1 MKRGKA
7 LCRILAVLLICALVA
22 GFAPVAETISAP
34 AQETAAGAETAETV
48 TDVLPSGEDGDPD
61 AAKDP
66 DETPNPGETKD
77 PGETPNPGETPDP
90 GETPNPDETP
100 AEPTIVSAK
109 DTTEAVWAQSRTVT
123 IQTAGPVDKVQ
134 YRVEDTEEWKSAAA
148 GKKNGEYQFVLTE
161 SSNEVVTYQVRALNK
176 KEESKTVE
184 VKVGKIDATAPTV
197 EVSHSE
203 AWDYYKVKDYYVE
216 ISDKLS
222 GNELSGLDL
231 SSIQIQVFYYNRKG
245 DKEYLNSNDYRLR
258 DLNNKFN
265 KAKKE
270 YKGGVFDFLFTIHK
284 YKDALNEH
292 YEFDIEVSVND
303 NVGNKSSY
311 IPKASSESYG
321 SVDCKVTPE
330 LTANKAGE
338 LVYLVG
344 DQSEVKLTGMEANQD
359 IYIYV
364 NNYSKDNKFVSKSK
378 TDGDGVATINLGQEL
393 KAIGKKVPE
402 KTVFSIVLQA
412 GKSEATLPLYY
423 VSGAPAVHSV
433 DFYNSSAIKN
443 FIHTIT
449 GGLMFA
455 KSNELTIK
463 PEESEATGEKTVG
476 AAYYWKE
483 EDAKQPENPM
493 QLKNPTLVDNG
504 QGGIEL
510 NKNDKSWKQAEDMII
525 PCPKDDNFSGYLH
538 VVVWNEVGTCTQ
550 YVYKAETGKE
560 LKLTNYGVFNGADNG
575 VAVFVTTPDGKE
587 GKPYTAQRDVLDKN
601 GDRTGTEDNWVKQV
615 NFDVQWDESK
625 LKTWLM
631 DWAKKQ
637 PGYQG
642 TETETEKISYD
653 WSKFALAQNGVVV
666 TATATA
672 EDGKATE
679 DKEVVSGQNS
689 GQAKSFTIGGNVG
702 SDGKNQISR
711 NTPVRFTVTVS
722 ATVEKTTTPKN
733 ADGTTG
739 KPLTGDVTV
748 KESFTT
754 EEIPVYVQNYLN
766 VPTVTAEAQVTA
778 NRGTANEKKEPITGT
793 DLKDGETYGW
803 YNGYN
808 NVLTSL
814 KLTKCS
820 KSNAPYTM
828 EYTLTRPDKKPDEK
842 EVTGSLSSAKLD
854 ENGLD
859 AFKGFNEDGVY
870 KLEVHATDAAG
881 NESETAVYTIK
892 YDVNAP
898 DVHAVFSE
906 KADKDPFYKQQRT
919 IDIKVSDKLF
929 DGNKNVTFDEE
940 LKKPDQNQKD
950 GDYTLTGKMT
960 NPDQRG
966 VSIETTIQ
974 YTNGNPPVFDRDRDR
989 TWTYTGAGKNPEGS
1003 PTLPSW
1009 SGTYKYGSV
1018 DGNIRDGD
1026 DYTLCI
1032 TATDEAGN
1040 VTVTDANGKCTQNG
1054 QDIEKFC
1061 AYTFKGEEDGKT
1073 DFTIDQTTPE
1083 VSVRFDNNSVVNG
1096 KYFPAGRTATIT
1108 VVEHNFYDKGVEL
1121 TATGAS
1127 GSTDW
1132 VHDGDT
1138 HTATVSFLNDADC
1151 KFAIE
1156 VTDKAG
1162 NICDNEAVNYGGSVA
1177 PGEFVIDTTA
1187 PTLALT
1193 GVNGPFADACT
1204 PGFEGQD
1211 ANMSTEYELHLMRS
1225 VRENA
1230 ADDATALCSRELVNI
1245 STTDIRA
1252 VFQNIPDM
1260 LDNAEY
1266 YSDGIYKLSVTIRDM
1281 ADNTTTQE
1289 ATFAVNRHGS
1299 FYIYGEAL
1307 ANLVTKQFAQ
1317 NDFVDAQ
1324 AGAWTIMEYNASPVQ
1339 PDSVQLQ
1346 IYRDNAL
1353 VTSVTPEIKGGM
1365 DDATGLYRYVYELDR
1380 NMFAQDGLYKVQVRS
1395 TDEAGNLS
1403 ENIDEVD
1410 DNGNVTTPEKYQ
1422 CTLSFVIDNVDPEFK
1437 QITGLEKRRYRE
1449 DSHEINFAVADTYGL
1464 ARVSVLSGETVVAE
1478 YLCAA
1483 EIDALGGETKLAA
1496 NQKPMPDELTLESVS
1511 GDVMLRG
1518 GKSTQTIT
1526 FVAVDK
1532 AGNTYTTGSADQKP
1546 LSFHQKV
1553 TISTNG
1559 FVLYI
1564 HNTWA
1569 VVLTVVALAAVAFGV
1584 WYGVSKK
1591 KKREGAAS

>member
-22 GFAPVAETISAP
+22 GFAPVADTISAP
-34 AQETAAGAETAETV
+34 AQETAAGAEPAETV
-48 TDVLPSGEDGDPD
+48 TDVLPSGADGDPD

-66 DETPNPGETKD
+66 GETKDPGEPKDSGETKD
-77 PGETPNPGETPDP
+77 PGETPDP
-90 GETPNPDETP
+90 SEPTNPDETP
-100 AEPTIVSAK
+100 TVPTIVSAK
-109 DTTEAVWAQSRTVT
+109 DTNEAEWAKSRTVT

-134 YRVEDTEEWKSAAA
+134 YRVEDTKKWKDAAVDTDVEEGGYKFTIEDKSD
-148 GKKNGEYQFVLTE
+148 K
-161 SSNEVVTYQVRALNK
+161 VVTYEVRALND
-176 KEESKTVE
+176 EQESETVE
-184 VKVGKIDATAPTV
+184 VQVGKIEKTAP
-197 EVSHSE
+197 
-203 AWDYYKVKDYYVE
+203 KVKVTYKPDKY
-216 ISDKLS
+216 ISNTTYTVTIEDKQ
-222 GNELSGLDL
+222 SGLNVD
-231 SSIQIQVFYYNRKG
+231 SIQIRAFY
-245 DKEYLNSNDYRLR
+245 DKSGRQYLPETHP
-258 DLNNKFN
+258 
-265 KAKKE
+265 A
-270 YKGGVFDFLFTIHK
+270 VT
-284 YKDALNEH
+284 ALNQALETQKTNWKNDKTDKNDKFEVSFTLPKDEAVPSKYGTFTTYH
-292 YEFDIEVSVND
+292 SLDIEVEAD
-303 NVGNKSSY
+303 DMAGNSGGYNLNKT
-311 IPKASSESYG
+311 PEVFG
-321 SVDCKVTPE
+321 NVDCAVEPSLYDLSKG
-330 LTANKAGE
+330 A
-338 LVYLVG
+338 YRVG
-344 DQSEVKLTGMEANQD
+344 DQSKLIISGVPAGKTVSVGRKYDEVKEYEANSGGKVEIQFAELTGMTSGS
-359 IYIYV
+359 
-364 NNYSKDNKFVSKSK
+364 NNTITIVSGTYKIWK
-378 TDGDGVATINLGQEL
+378 TEL
-393 KAIGKKVPE
+393 CV
-402 KTVFSIVLQA
+402 
-412 GKSEATLPLYY
+412 YY
-423 VSGAPAVHSV
+423 VSGAPAVGSV
-433 DFYNSSAIKN
+433 DSYNDSAIKN

-455 KSNELTIK
+455 KNNKLKITPDE
-463 PEESEATGEKTVG
+463 PEAGEPAGEKTVG
-476 AAYYWKE
+476 AAYFWQTGVT
-483 EDAKQPENPM
+483 ATTPE
-493 QLKNPTLVDNG
+493 NPTLVDNG

-510 NKNDKSWKQAEDMII
+510 NKNDKSWAQADGMII
-525 PCPKDDNFSGYLH
+525 PCPDDNFSGYLH

-550 YVYKAETGKE
+550 YVYKAETGSD
-560 LKLTNYGVFNGADNG
+560 LKLTNLGVAYGANDG
-575 VAVFVTTPDGKE
+575 VAVFVTTPDGEE
-587 GKPYTAQRDVLDKN
+587 GKPYTPERYVPDEKGNLTDEKEA
-601 GDRTGTEDNWVKQV
+601 NWVKQV
-615 NFDVQWDESK
+615 NFDVQWDESA
-625 LKTWLM
+625 LATWLKE
-631 DWAKKQ
+631 WAQ
-637 PGYQG
+637 AQDAYQDTVQNG
-642 TETETEKISYD
+642 VGDSYD
-653 WSKFALAQNGVVV
+653 WKSFKLNAEDGVVV
-666 TATATA
+666 TATVKAK
-672 EDGKATE
+672 DGKATE

-689 GQAKSFTIGGNVG
+689 GQAKSFTLGGAVG
-702 SDGKNQISR
+702 EDGKNEISR
-711 NTPVRFTVTVS
+711 NSPVQFTVTVS
-722 ATVEKTTTPKN
+722 ATVQKTTTTKN
-733 ADGTTG
+733 ADGTTSESQ
-739 KPLTGDVTV
+739 PQPIDV

-754 EEIPVYVQNYLN
+754 EKIPVYVQNYLN
-766 VPTVTAEAQVTA
+766 VPTVTAVSKPKTA
-778 NRGTANEKKEPITGT
+778 
-793 DLKDGETYGW
+793 DGETSDATRTNKEIEQCW
-803 YNGYN
+803 FNGN
-808 NVLTSL
+808 DNVLKSL
-814 KLTKCS
+814 DITES
-820 KSNAPYTM
+820 GKSNAPYTLH
-828 EYTLTRPDKKPDEK
+828 YTLWRPSAPKDDPSAAGKVSFSGHEKKYALHVYGTE
-842 EVTGSLSSAKLD
+842 A
-854 ENGLD
+854 
-859 AFKGFNEDGVY
+859 FNEDGVY
-870 KLEVHATDAAG
+870 TMEVYATDDAG
-881 NESETAVYTIK
+881 NKSETAAYTIK
-892 YDVNAP
+892 YDVHAP
-898 DVHAVFSE
+898 DVSAVFSLTS
-906 KADKDPFYKQQRT
+906 KDSPFYAEQRT
-919 IDIKVSDKLF
+919 IDIEVSDKLF
-929 DGNKNVTFDEE
+929 EGSKNVTFEE
-940 LKKPDQNQKD
+940 GKPVSGN
-950 GDYTLTGKMT
+950 GVYTLTGTMKNT
-960 NPDQRG
+960 NQSG
-966 VSIETTIQ
+966 VSNVSIETTIQ
-974 YTNGNPPVFDRDRDR
+974 YTNGNPPMFDGA
-989 TWTYTGAGKNPEGS
+989 WTYTGAGEGKQ
-1003 PTLPSW
+1003 TLPSW

-1040 VTVTDANGKCTQNG
+1040 VTKTNTDGTYTKNGKEPTSVGSSSNC
-1054 QDIEKFC
+1054 
-1061 AYTFKGEEDGKT
+1061 YTVVNKGTDKT
-1073 DFTIDQTTPE
+1073 DFTIDQTNPK
-1083 VSVRFDNNSVVNG
+1083 VSVRFDNNSAVNG

-1108 VVEHNFYDKGVEL
+1108 VVEHNFDRKRVEL
-1121 TATGAS
+1121 TATGSS

-1132 VHDGDT
+1132 VDDGDT

-1151 KFAIE
+1151 KFAIQ
-1156 VTDKAG
+1156 VVDKAG
-1162 NICDNEAVNYGGSVA
+1162 NICENDAVDYGDSAA

-1211 ANMSTEYELHLMRS
+1211 ANMSTEYELRLMRS

-1324 AGAWTIMEYNASPVQ
+1324 TGAWTIMEYNASPVQ

-1483 EIDALGGETKLAA
+1483 EVDALGGETKLAA

-1511 GDVMLRG
+1511 GDVMLQG
-1518 GKSTQTIT
+1518 SKSAQTIT

-1569 VVLTVVALAAVAFGV
+1569 VVLTVVALAAIAFGV

>member
-1 MKRGKA
+1 M
-7 LCRILAVLLICALVA
+7 
-22 GFAPVAETISAP
+22 
-34 AQETAAGAETAETV
+34 
-48 TDVLPSGEDGDPD
+48 
-61 AAKDP
+61 
-66 DETPNPGETKD
+66 
-77 PGETPNPGETPDP
+77 
-90 GETPNPDETP
+90 
-100 AEPTIVSAK
+100 SAK
-109 DTTEAVWAQSRTVT
+109 DTTEAVWAKSRTVT
-123 IQTAGPVDKVQ
+123 IQTSGPVDKVQ
-134 YRVEDTEEWKSAAA
+134 YRVKGTEEWKSAAA

-161 SSNEVVTYQVRALNK
+161 ISAEVVTCEVRALYK
-176 KEESKTVE
+176 KQKSETVE
-184 VKVGKIDATAPTV
+184 VEVGNFDATAPTV
-197 EVSHSE
+197 DVKTIENDNYWASDTTTWKVTIRDEQSGLNKDEIRIRAFYSTNKETKTHIDSKELNRALKNAKRSYESGDFVVEFTLPNSETVGMWPYSKHYPIGIEV
-203 AWDYYKVKDYYVE
+203 AAKDKV
-216 ISDKLS
+216 
-222 GNELSGLDL
+222 GNERNG
-231 SSIQIQVFYYNRKG
+231 G
-245 DKEYLNSNDYRLR
+245 DKPDQLGDP
-258 DLNNKFN
+258 
-265 KAKKE
+265 
-270 YKGGVFDFLFTIHK
+270 I
-284 YKDALNEH
+284 
-292 YEFDIEVSVND
+292 
-303 NVGNKSSY
+303 
-311 IPKASSESYG
+311 SSE
-321 SVDCKVTPE
+321 VTPSI
-330 LTANKAGE
+330 LDNG
-338 LVYLVG
+338 VYRVG
-344 DQSEVKLTGMEANQD
+344 DQSELKITGAGKNSD
-359 IYIYV
+359 I
-364 NNYSKDNKFVSKSK
+364 
-378 TDGDGVATINLGQEL
+378 
-393 KAIGKKVPE
+393 
-402 KTVFSIVLQA
+402 TVFVDNDKNPA
-412 GKSEATLPLYY
+412 YKGKADGSGTATLACKDIMAEKENGSHQIKVAVGKRTAMLPVYY
-423 VSGAPAVHSV
+423 VSGAPEFNGVT
-433 DFYNSSAIKN
+433 FENQSAFKS
-443 FIHTIT
+443 FVHTIT

-455 KSNELTIK
+455 NNKKLIIK
-463 PEESEATGEKTVG
+463 PKADAAAGENTVG
-476 AAYYWKE
+476 AAYFWQTGDTPAQLDNPELALDKNGTVVLSSQQEQQKE
-483 EDAKQPENPM
+483 SEQIVINDWAAATKAPL
-493 QLKNPTLVDNG
+493 QLLHW
-504 QGGIEL
+504 L
-510 NKNDKSWKQAEDMII
+510 II
-525 PCPKDDNFSGYLH
+525 PCPKDNDFSGYLH

-550 YVYKAETGKE
+550 YVYKVEGAQ
-560 LKLTNYGVFNGADNG
+560 KLTNLGVFNGADNG

-587 GKPYTAQRDVLDKN
+587 GKPYTAQRDVLDESGKQTREN
-601 GDRTGTEDNWVKQV
+601 NWVQQV
-615 NFDVQWDESK
+615 DFDVQWDESK

-689 GQAKSFTIGGNVG
+689 GQNSGQAKSFTIGGNVG

-722 ATVEKTTTPKN
+722 ATVEKTTTTKN
-733 ADGTTG
+733 GDGTTNEP
-739 KPLTGDVTV
+739 KTEPINVDN
-748 KESFTT
+748 SFDT
-754 EEIPVYVQNYLN
+754 EEIQVYVQNYLKE
-766 VPTVTAEAQVTA
+766 PTVTAVSETKTEDGKKVDATRT
-778 NRGTANEKKEPITGT
+778 NKPEKDKEG
-793 DLKDGETYGW
+793 KDDIEQCW
-803 YNGYN
+803 FNGN
-808 NVLTSL
+808 DNVLKSL
-814 KLTKCS
+814 VITESGES
-820 KSNAPYTM
+820 KAPYTLHYSLQAPDNGLEM
-828 EYTLTRPDKKPDEK
+828 GEFKAENGALTVFDETNKWQWKIEKDEK
-842 EVTGSLSSAKLD
+842 
-854 ENGLD
+854 
-859 AFKGFNEDGVY
+859 KGDQPVYVNQDGEYVLIVWAED
-870 KLEVHATDAAG
+870 DAG
-881 NESETAVYTIK
+881 NISAFNPLGYTIK
-892 YDVNAP
+892 YDVSAP
-898 DVHAVFSE
+898 DVFAIFSE
-906 KADKDPFYKQQRT
+906 KAVNDPYYAKQRT
-919 IDIKVSDKLF
+919 IDIKVKDDLF
-929 DGNKNVTFDEE
+929 KEYVDSTRESEE
-940 LKKPDQNQKD
+940 KAGEAN
-950 GDYTLTGKMT
+950 TWTGKMT
-960 NPDQRG
+960 AGTN
-966 VSIETTIQ
+966 VSIETKIA
-974 YTNGNPPVFDRDRDR
+974 YTHGSAPQFDGVWKCFEDTDGYP
-989 TWTYTGAGKNPEGS
+989 TWQGKYTYGTADGGAS
-1003 PTLPSW
+1003 
-1009 SGTYKYGSV
+1009 
-1018 DGNIRDGD
+1018 RDGD
-1026 DYTLCI
+1026 NYTLCI

-1040 VTVTDANGKCTQNG
+1040 VTKTNTDGTYTKNGKGPNG
-1054 QDIEKFC
+1054 
-1061 AYTFKGEEDGKT
+1061 ASGEPSNCYSVVKDNGKT

-1083 VSVRFDNNSVVNG
+1083 VSVRFDNNSAVNG

-1108 VVEHNFYDKGVEL
+1108 VVEHNFDKNMVAL
-1121 TATGAS
+1121 DVTGAS

-1132 VHDGDT
+1132 VDDGDT

-1151 KFAIE
+1151 KFAIR
-1156 VTDKAG
+1156 VVDKAG

-1187 PTLALT
+1187 PTLTLT

-1324 AGAWTIMEYNASPVQ
+1324 TGAWTIMEYNASPVQ

-1511 GDVMLRG
+1511 GDVMLQG
-1518 GKSTQTIT
+1518 GKSAQTIT

-1569 VVLTVVALAAVAFGV
+1569 VVLTVVALAAIAFGV

>member
-1 MKRGKA
+1 M
-7 LCRILAVLLICALVA
+7 
-22 GFAPVAETISAP
+22 
-34 AQETAAGAETAETV
+34 
-48 TDVLPSGEDGDPD
+48 
-61 AAKDP
+61 
-66 DETPNPGETKD
+66 
-77 PGETPNPGETPDP
+77 
-90 GETPNPDETP
+90 
-100 AEPTIVSAK
+100 SAK
-109 DTTEAVWAQSRTVT
+109 DTNEAVWAQKRTVT

-134 YRVEDTEEWKSAAA
+134 YHAEGDKEWKDAA
-148 GKKNGEYQFVLTE
+148 GENGVYTFVLTE
-161 SSNEVVTYQVRALNK
+161 SSNEVVTYEVRALNTK
-176 KEESKTVE
+176 DKQESETVE
-184 VKVGKIDATAPTV
+184 VQVGKIEKTAPKVTV
-197 EVSHSE
+197 PLPTIRKEHKSYTVTI
-203 AWDYYKVKDYYVE
+203 WDKQ
-216 ISDKLS
+216 
-222 GNELSGLDL
+222 SGLNVD
-231 SSIQIQVFYYNRKG
+231 SIQIRAFYEKDGRQ
-245 DKEYLNSNDYRLR
+245 YLPETHP
-258 DLNNKFN
+258 
-265 KAKKE
+265 A
-270 YKGGVFDFLFTIHK
+270 VT
-284 YKDALNEH
+284 ALNQALETQKTNWKNDKNDKNGNFEVRFTLPIF
-292 YEFDIEVSVND
+292 YEYYLVKVEVTVRD
-303 NVGNKSSY
+303 NAGNEGGYDRPSN
-311 IPKASSESYG
+311 PEQYG
-321 SVDCKVTPE
+321 SIAATLNPSLYSVSK
-330 LTANKAGE
+330 GR
-338 LVYLVG
+338 YLVG
-344 DQSEVKLTGMEANQD
+344 DQSTLK
-359 IYIYV
+359 I
-364 NNYSKDNKFVSKSK
+364 
-378 TDGDGVATINLGQEL
+378 DGVATDEQVSLFVDGTLISENVDVEKPFLLGQCLEQ
-393 KAIGKKVPE
+393 A
-402 KTVFSIVLQA
+402 KTENGEHKIILVSNN
-412 GKSEATLPLYY
+412 KECPLDVYY

-433 DFYNSSAIKN
+433 DFYNDSAIKN

-455 KSNELTIK
+455 KNNKLKIE
-463 PEESEATGEKTVG
+463 PETGNAAGETVG
-476 AAYYWKE
+476 AAYFW
-483 EDAKQPENPM
+483 QPGVTATTPE
-493 QLKNPTLVDNG
+493 NPTLVDNG

-510 NKNDKSWKQAEDMII
+510 KEAPDTSDASWTQADGMII
-525 PCPKDDNFSGYLH
+525 PCKKDNFSGYLH

-550 YVYKAETGKE
+550 YVYKAETGSD
-560 LKLTNYGVFNGADNG
+560 LKLTNLGVAYGADNG
-575 VAVFVTTPDGKE
+575 VAVFVTTPDKGTDGNPDGEKA
-587 GKPYTAQRDVLDKN
+587 YTEK
-601 GDRTGTEDNWVKQV
+601 TEDGNPIWVKQV
-615 NFDVQWDESK
+615 NFDVQWDRDK
-625 LKTWLM
+625 LVEKAREGYVDSDTDTYTWN
-631 DWAKKQ
+631 DN
-637 PGYQG
+637 
-642 TETETEKISYD
+642 ETTIKV
-653 WSKFALAQNGVVV
+653 KPVVLQNGQ
-666 TATATA
+666 TKDDATVRQVP
-672 EDGKATE
+672 DS
-679 DKEVVSGQNS
+679 KEY
-689 GQAKSFTIGGNVG
+689 FTLGGNVG
-702 SDGKNQISR
+702 PNGENQISR
-711 NTPVRFTVTVS
+711 YTPVMFEVEVTVVG
-722 ATVEKTTTPKN
+722 TKTTTTKN
-733 ADGTTG
+733 ADGSTSEPQTQPINAT
-739 KPLTGDVTV
+739 K
-748 KESFTT
+748 SFDT
-754 EEIPVYVQNYLN
+754 EKIQVYVQNYLKE
-766 VPTVTAEAQVTA
+766 PTVTAVSETKTA
-778 NRGTANEKKEPITGT
+778 
-793 DLKDGETYGW
+793 DGETSKATRTNKPEKDKGGIDDIEQCW
-803 YNGYN
+803 FNGN
-808 NVLTSL
+808 DNVLKSL
-814 KLTKCS
+814 VITESGES
-820 KSNAPYTM
+820 KAPYTLHYSLQAPDNGLEM
-828 EYTLTRPDKKPDEK
+828 GEFKAKNGALTVFDETNKWQWKIEKDEK
-842 EVTGSLSSAKLD
+842 
-854 ENGLD
+854 
-859 AFKGFNEDGVY
+859 KGDQPVYVDQDGEYVLIVWAED
-870 KLEVHATDAAG
+870 DAG
-881 NESETAVYTIK
+881 NISAFNPLGYTIK
-892 YDVNAP
+892 YDVSAP
-898 DVHAVFSE
+898 DVSAVFSLTS
-906 KADKDPFYKQQRT
+906 KDSPFYAEQRT
-919 IDIKVSDKLF
+919 IDIEVSDKLF
-929 DGNKNVTFDEE
+929 EGSKNVTFEE
-940 LKKPDQNQKD
+940 GKPVSGN
-950 GDYTLTGKMT
+950 GVYTLTGTMKNT
-960 NPDQRG
+960 NQSG
-966 VSIETTIQ
+966 VSNVSIETTIQ
-974 YTNGNPPVFDRDRDR
+974 YTNGNPPMFDGA
-989 TWTYTGAGKNPEGS
+989 WTYTGAGEGKQ
-1003 PTLPSW
+1003 TLPSW

-1040 VTVTDANGKCTQNG
+1040 VTKTNTDGTYTKNGKEPTGVGSNSSNC
-1054 QDIEKFC
+1054 
-1061 AYTFKGEEDGKT
+1061 YTVVNKGTDKT

-1108 VVEHNFYDKGVEL
+1108 VVEHNFDRKRVEL
-1121 TATGAS
+1121 TATGSS

-1132 VHDGDT
+1132 VDDGDT

-1151 KFAIE
+1151 EFAIR
-1156 VTDKAG
+1156 VKDKAG
-1162 NICDNEAVNYGGSVA
+1162 NICENDAVDYGGSAA

-1187 PTLALT
+1187 PTLTLT

-1324 AGAWTIMEYNASPVQ
+1324 TGAWTIMEYNASPVQ

-1496 NQKPMPDELTLESVS
+1496 NQKPMPNELTLESVS
-1511 GDVMLRG
+1511 GDVMLQG
-1518 GKSTQTIT
+1518 GKSAQTIT

-1546 LSFHQKV
+1546 LGFHQKV

>member
-34 AQETAAGAETAETV
+34 VQETAAGAEPAETV
-48 TDVLPSGEDGDPD
+48 TDVLPSGADGDPD

-66 DETPNPGETKD
+66 GETPNPGEAKD

-90 GETPNPDETP
+90 SEPTNPDETP
-100 AEPTIVSAK
+100 TVPTIVSAE
-109 DTTEAVWAQSRTVT
+109 DTTPAEWAQSRTVT

-134 YRVEDTEEWKSAAA
+134 YHAQGDEEWKSAA
-148 GKKNGEYQFVLTE
+148 GKNGVYQFVLTE
-161 SSNEVVTYQVRALNK
+161 SSNKAVTYEVRALNG
-176 KEESKTVE
+176 EQESKTVP
-184 VKVGKIDATAPTV
+184 VQVGKIDATVPDVTVPFPTV
-197 EVSHSE
+197 HGKRKSYTVT
-203 AWDYYKVKDYYVE
+203 
-216 ISDKLS
+216 ISDS
-222 GNELSGLDL
+222 QSGLDVD
-231 SSIQIQVFYYNRKG
+231 SIKIRAFY
-245 DKEYLNSNDYRLR
+245 DKSGRQYLPETHPD
-258 DLNNKFN
+258 
-265 KAKKE
+265 
-270 YKGGVFDFLFTIHK
+270 VI
-284 YKDALNEH
+284 ALNQALETQKTNWKNDKNDKNGNFEVRFTLPNTEAVKNK
-292 YEFDIEVSVND
+292 YLGTTYYPLYIEVEAD
-303 NVGNKSSY
+303 DMAGNHGGYNLDKTPDVFGD
-311 IPKASSESYG
+311 I
-321 SVDCKVTPE
+321 DCAVEPSLYDLSKG
-330 LTANKAGE
+330 A
-338 LVYLVG
+338 YRVG
-344 DQSEVKLTGMEANQD
+344 DQSKLIISGVPAGKTVSVGGTEYKANADGKVEIQFEKLTKDWEGA
-359 IYIYV
+359 
-364 NNYSKDNKFVSKSK
+364 SKN
-378 TDGDGVATINLGQEL
+378 
-393 KAIGKKVPE
+393 AIEIEPGTYQIAPND
-402 KTVFSIVLQA
+402 
-412 GKSEATLPLYY
+412 LPVYY
-423 VSGAPAVHSV
+423 VSGAPAVGSV
-433 DFYNSSAIKN
+433 DFNEDSAIKN

-455 KSNELTIK
+455 KNNELKIK
-463 PEESEATGEKTVG
+463 PAGSEAVG
-476 AAYYWKE
+476 AAYFWQTGDKVATP
-483 EDAKQPENPM
+483 DNPALTM
-493 QLKNPTLVDNG
+493 ETGTVVLDSQEQQWVAVD
-504 QGGIEL
+504 
-510 NKNDKSWKQAEDMII
+510 DKKDGNNRAPWLI
-525 PCPKDDNFSGYLH
+525 PCPDKDFSGYLH
-538 VVVWNEVGTCTQ
+538 VVVWNEVGTCSERYT
-550 YVYKAETGKE
+550 YKYNSDGDVATR
-560 LKLTNYGVFNGADNG
+560 LTNLGVAYGADNG
-575 VAVFVTTPDGKE
+575 VAVFVTTPDGE
-587 GKPYTAQRDVLDKN
+587 DGKPYTAQRDVLDESGKQT
-601 GDRTGTEDNWVKQV
+601 REDNWVQQV
-615 NFDVQWDESK
+615 DFDVQWDK
-625 LKTWLM
+625 DNDNLAKAA
-631 DWAKKQ
+631 WAQ
-637 PGYQG
+637 
-642 TETETEKISYD
+642 TEKGKDNKNFRIQTDGNNVMHPETQVSDVKLVWDSGEDGYNISSSACCAKLSLGD
-653 WSKFALAQNGVVV
+653 NEMVSFTGTVKI
-666 TATATA
+666 TATVSVKYQQWKD
-672 EDGKATE
+672 EQKNDQQ
-679 DKEVVSGQNS
+679 EVTQEAGWYSPE
-689 GQAKSFTIGGNVG
+689 GNGYEVITG
-702 SDGKNQISR
+702 
-711 NTPVRFTVTVS
+711 
-722 ATVEKTTTPKN
+722 VELASVEN
-733 ADGTTG
+733 
-739 KPLTGDVTV
+739 
-748 KESFTT
+748 
-754 EEIPVYVQNYLN
+754 IHVQNDLN
-766 VPTVTAEAQVTA
+766 VPTVTASALVTT
-778 NRGTANEKKEPITGT
+778 NPGTDNAKTESIGT
-793 DLKDGETYGW
+793 DLKAGEPYGW

-814 KLTKCS
+814 KLTKCVGS
-820 KSNAPYTM
+820 TAPYTM
-828 EYTLTRPDKKPDEK
+828 SYKLERPDGTEIEK
-842 EVTGSLSSAKLD
+842 SLSSKDLGKD
-854 ENGLD
+854 GPGKDGLD
-859 AFKGFNEDGVY
+859 AFNNNFNDDGVY
-870 KLEVHATDAAG
+870 TLEVHATDAAG
-881 NESETAVYTIK
+881 NESGTAAYTIK
-892 YDVNAP
+892 YDVSAP

-1040 VTVTDANGKCTQNG
+1040 VTVTDANGKCKQNG
-1054 QDIEKFC
+1054 QEEIEGFC

-1073 DFTIDQTTPE
+1073 DFTIDQTTPK

-1108 VVEHNFYDKGVEL
+1108 VVEHNFYDTGVNL

-1127 GSTDW
+1127 GRTKW
-1132 VHDGDT
+1132 VDDGDT

-1162 NICDNEAVNYGGSVA
+1162 NICKNDAVNYGGSAA

-1211 ANMSTEYELHLMRS
+1211 ANMSTEYELRLMRS

-1324 AGAWTIMEYNASPVQ
+1324 TGAWTIMEYNASPVQ

-1437 QITGLEKRRYRE
+1437 QITGLEKKRYRE

-1496 NQKPMPDELTLESVS
+1496 NQKLMPNELTLESVS
-1511 GDVMLRG
+1511 GDVMLQG
-1518 GKSTQTIT
+1518 GKSAQTIT

-1569 VVLTVVALAAVAFGV
+1569 VVLTVVALAAIAFGV

>member
-22 GFAPVAETISAP
+22 GFAPVAETNSAP
-34 AQETAAGAETAETV
+34 AQETAAGAEPAETV

-66 DETPNPGETKD
+66 DETKD
-77 PGETPNPGETPDP
+77 PGETPNPG
-90 GETPNPDETP
+90 ETP

-109 DTTEAVWAQSRTVT
+109 DTTEAEWAQSRTVT

-134 YRVEDTEEWKSAAA
+134 YCAEGDEEWKDAA
-148 GKKNGEYQFVLTE
+148 GENGEYTFELKESSDKVVTYEVRALYKKQKSETVEVQVGKIEKKAPTVTPKDSYASYNSRNWTVTISDEKSGLNVDSIQIRAFYEKGGRQYLPETHQAVIALNQALETQKGNYKNGNSEVSFTFTLPKHETVKGKYVNKNYELYIEVEADDMAGNHGGYNLDKTPDVFGDIDCAVEPSLYDLSKGAYRVGDQSKLIISGVPAGKTVSVGGTKYEANADGKVEIQSNELTKILNE
-161 SSNEVVTYQVRALNK
+161 SSNENGIYTIEIKSGTY
-176 KEESKTVE
+176 
-184 VKVGKIDATAPTV
+184 KIVP
-197 EVSHSE
+197 
-203 AWDYYKVKDYYVE
+203 
-216 ISDKLS
+216 
-222 GNELSGLDL
+222 NELP
-231 SSIQIQVFYYNRKG
+231 V
-245 DKEYLNSNDYRLR
+245 
-258 DLNNKFN
+258 
-265 KAKKE
+265 
-270 YKGGVFDFLFTIHK
+270 
-284 YKDALNEH
+284 
-292 YEFDIEVSVND
+292 
-303 NVGNKSSY
+303 
-311 IPKASSESYG
+311 
-321 SVDCKVTPE
+321 
-330 LTANKAGE
+330 
-338 LVYLVG
+338 
-344 DQSEVKLTGMEANQD
+344 
-359 IYIYV
+359 
-364 NNYSKDNKFVSKSK
+364 
-378 TDGDGVATINLGQEL
+378 
-393 KAIGKKVPE
+393 
-402 KTVFSIVLQA
+402 
-412 GKSEATLPLYY
+412 YY
-423 VSGAPAVHSV
+423 VSGAPEFDGVT
-433 DFYNSSAIKN
+433 FENQSAFKS
-443 FIHTIT
+443 FVHTIT

-455 KSNELTIK
+455 NDKKLIIK
-463 PEESEATGEKTVG
+463 PKMDAAAGENTVG
-476 AAYYWKE
+476 AAYFWQTG
-483 EDAKQPENPM
+483 DAVVLQDNPALMLDDNGKVVLDSQDSQQTKSQGEVVTDKWAAVDDKSNENPRAPW
-493 QLKNPTLVDNG
+493 L
-504 QGGIEL
+504 
-510 NKNDKSWKQAEDMII
+510 I
-525 PCPKDDNFSGYLH
+525 PCPKDNDFSGYLH

-550 YVYKAETGKE
+550 YVYKTAKVDGEE
-560 LKLTNYGVFNGADNG
+560 LKLTNYGVFNGANNG
-575 VAVFVTTPDGKE
+575 VAVFVTTPVKDADGKVQE
-587 GKPYTAQRDVLDKN
+587 DAYTATKKGEVP
-601 GDRTGTEDNWVKQV
+601 NWVQQV
-615 NFDVQWDESK
+615 DFDVQWDESA
-625 LKTWLM
+625 LATWLENQYPSE
-631 DWAKKQ
+631 D
-637 PGYQG
+637 G
-642 TETETEKISYD
+642 TVYD
-653 WSKFALAQNGVVV
+653 WSNATIDADVDVKKGNPNEGMVTSGSKSEAQ
-666 TATATA
+666 
-672 EDGKATE
+672 K
-679 DKEVVSGQNS
+679 K
-689 GQAKSFTIGGNVG
+689 FTIGANGDVSTN
-702 SDGKNQISR
+702 DKIQ
-711 NTPVRFTVTVS
+711 FTVTVS
-722 ATVEKTTTPKN
+722 VTGVEKTTTTTDGSTTEAANLDPK
-733 ADGTTG
+733 
-739 KPLTGDVTV
+739 
-748 KESFTT
+748 SFDT
-754 EEIPVYVQNYLN
+754 EEIQVYVQNYLKE
-766 VPTVTAEAQVTA
+766 PTVTAVSETKTED
-778 NRGTANEKKEPITGT
+778 GKKVDATRTNKPK
-793 DLKDGETYGW
+793 KDKEGKDDIEQCW
-803 YNGYN
+803 FNGN
-808 NVLTSL
+808 DNVLKSL
-814 KLTKCS
+814 VITESGES
-820 KSNAPYTM
+820 KAPYTLYYSLQAPDNGLEM
-828 EYTLTRPDKKPDEK
+828 GEFKAENGALTVFDETNKWQWKIEKDEK
-842 EVTGSLSSAKLD
+842 
-854 ENGLD
+854 
-859 AFKGFNEDGVY
+859 KGDQPVYVNQDGEYVLIVWAED
-870 KLEVHATDAAG
+870 DAG
-881 NESETAVYTIK
+881 NISAFNPLGYTIK
-892 YDVNAP
+892 YDVHAP
-898 DVHAVFSE
+898 DVFAIFSE
-906 KADKDPFYKQQRT
+906 KAVNDPYYAKQRT
-919 IDIKVSDKLF
+919 IDIKVKDDLF
-929 DGNKNVTFDEE
+929 KEYVDSTRESEE
-940 LKKPDQNQKD
+940 KAGEAN
-950 GDYTLTGKMT
+950 TWTGKMT
-960 NPDQRG
+960 AGTN
-966 VSIETTIQ
+966 VSIETKIA
-974 YTNGNPPVFDRDRDR
+974 YTHGSAPQFDGVWKCFEDTDGYP
-989 TWTYTGAGKNPEGS
+989 TWQGKYTYGTADGGAS
-1003 PTLPSW
+1003 
-1009 SGTYKYGSV
+1009 
-1018 DGNIRDGD
+1018 RDGD
-1026 DYTLCI
+1026 NYTLCI

-1040 VTVTDANGKCTQNG
+1040 VTKTNTDGTYTKNGKGPNG
-1054 QDIEKFC
+1054 
-1061 AYTFKGEEDGKT
+1061 ASGEPSNCYSVVKDNGKT

-1083 VSVRFDNNSVVNG
+1083 VSVRFDNNSAVNG

-1108 VVEHNFYDKGVEL
+1108 VVEHNFDKNMVALDVTGV
-1121 TATGAS
+1121 S

-1132 VHDGDT
+1132 VDDGDT

-1151 KFAIE
+1151 KFAIQ
-1156 VTDKAG
+1156 VMDKAG
-1162 NICDNEAVNYGGSVA
+1162 NICENDAVDYGGSVA

-1324 AGAWTIMEYNASPVQ
+1324 TGAWTIMEYNASPVQ

-1483 EIDALGGETKLAA
+1483 EVDALGGETKLAA
-1496 NQKPMPDELTLESVS
+1496 NQKLMPDELTLESVS
-1511 GDVMLRG
+1511 GDVMLQG
-1518 GKSTQTIT
+1518 GKSAQTIT

-1546 LSFHQKV
+1546 LGFHQKV

-1569 VVLTVVALAAVAFGV
+1569 VVLTVVALAAIAFGV

>member
-34 AQETAAGAETAETV
+34 AQETAAGAEPAETV

-61 AAKDP
+61 AAKDT
-66 DETPNPGETKD
+66 DETKD
-77 PGETPNPGETPDP
+77 PGETKGP
-90 GETPNPDETP
+90 GETPNPSEPTNPDETP
-100 AEPTIVSAK
+100 TAPTIVSAE
-109 DTTEAVWAQSRTVT
+109 DTTPAEWAQSRTVT

-134 YRVEDTEEWKSAAA
+134 YRVKGTKKWQSAA
-148 GKKNGEYQFVLTE
+148 GENGVYTFELTE
-161 SSNEVVTYQVRALNK
+161 SSDKVVTYEVRALNTK
-176 KEESKTVE
+176 DKQESETVE
-184 VKVGKIDATAPTV
+184 VQVGKIEKTAP
-197 EVSHSE
+197 
-203 AWDYYKVKDYYVE
+203 KVKVTYKPDKY
-216 ISDKLS
+216 ISNTTYTVTIEDKQ
-222 GNELSGLDL
+222 SGLNVD
-231 SSIQIQVFYYNRKG
+231 SIQIRAFY
-245 DKEYLNSNDYRLR
+245 DKSGRQYLPETHP
-258 DLNNKFN
+258 
-265 KAKKE
+265 A
-270 YKGGVFDFLFTIHK
+270 VT
-284 YKDALNEH
+284 ALNQALETQKTNWKNDKTDKNDKFEVSFTLPKDEAVPSKYGTFTTYH
-292 YEFDIEVSVND
+292 SLDIEVEADDMAGNSGGYNLNKTPEVFGNVD
-303 NVGNKSSY
+303 CAVEPSLYDLSKGAYRVGNQSKLIISGV
-311 IPKASSESYG
+311 PAGKTV
-321 SVDCKVTPE
+321 SVGRKYD
-330 LTANKAGE
+330 
-338 LVYLVG
+338 
-344 DQSEVKLTGMEANQD
+344 EVKEYEANSGGKVEIQFAELTGMTSGS
-359 IYIYV
+359 
-364 NNYSKDNKFVSKSK
+364 NNTITIVSGTYNIWK
-378 TDGDGVATINLGQEL
+378 TEL
-393 KAIGKKVPE
+393 CV
-402 KTVFSIVLQA
+402 
-412 GKSEATLPLYY
+412 YY
-423 VSGAPAVHSV
+423 VSGAPAVGSV
-433 DFYNSSAIKN
+433 DFNEDSAIKN

-455 KSNELTIK
+455 KNNELKIK
-463 PEESEATGEKTVG
+463 PKESKPAGEKTVG
-476 AAYYWKE
+476 AAYFW
-483 EDAKQPENPM
+483 QPGVTATTPE
-493 QLKNPTLVDNG
+493 NPTLVDNG

-510 NKNDKSWKQAEDMII
+510 NKNDKSWTQTKDMII

-550 YVYKAETGKE
+550 YVYKAETGSD
-560 LKLTNYGVFNGADNG
+560 LKLTNLGVFNDADNG
-575 VAVFVTTPDGKE
+575 VAVFVTTPAKDADGNPVKDADGKVQE
-587 GKPYTAQRDVLDKN
+587 DAYTATKKGEVP
-601 GDRTGTEDNWVKQV
+601 NWVQQV
-615 NFDVQWDESK
+615 NFDVQWDENT
-625 LKTWLM
+625 LKTAAWKALKLG
-631 DWAKKQ
+631 DDYRIHQDEEGKETAPAISVNATTDKVVQGASTDGQQSFSLGADPKDHVSYSGDVKFSVNVEFAVDEKVQVPDGTDGDGNPKYKDGWKEQEGKKSH
-637 PGYQG
+637 
-642 TETETEKISYD
+642 T
-653 WSKFALAQNGVVV
+653 
-666 TATATA
+666 
-672 EDGKATE
+672 
-679 DKEVVSGQNS
+679 
-689 GQAKSFTIGGNVG
+689 
-702 SDGKNQISR
+702 
-711 NTPVRFTVTVS
+711 FTVTVD
-722 ATVEKTTTPKN
+722 K
-733 ADGTTG
+733 
-739 KPLTGDVTV
+739 
-748 KESFTT
+748 
-754 EEIPVYVQNYLN
+754 PVYVQNYLN
-766 VPTVTAEAQVTA
+766 EPTVTAKADTKQ
-778 NRGTANEKKEPITGT
+778 P
-793 DLKDGETYGW
+793 DGELTELKGKDIEQRW
-803 YNGYN
+803 FNGN
-808 NVLTSL
+808 DNVLKSL
-814 KLTKCS
+814 VITESGES
-820 KSNAPYTM
+820 KAPYTLHYSLQAPDNGLEM
-828 EYTLTRPDKKPDEK
+828 GELKAKNGALTVFDETNKWQWKIVKDDKKGDQPVYVNQDGEY
-842 EVTGSLSSAKLD
+842 VLIVWA
-854 ENGLD
+854 
-859 AFKGFNEDGVY
+859 ED
-870 KLEVHATDAAG
+870 DAG
-881 NESETAVYTIK
+881 NISAFNPLGYTIK
-892 YDVNAP
+892 YDVSAP
-898 DVHAVFSE
+898 DVSAVFSLTS
-906 KADKDPFYKQQRT
+906 KDSPFYAEQRT
-919 IDIKVSDKLF
+919 IDIEVSDKLF
-929 DGNKNVTFDEE
+929 EGSKNVTFEE
-940 LKKPDQNQKD
+940 GKPVSGN
-950 GDYTLTGKMT
+950 GVYTLTRTMT
-960 NPDQRG
+960 NEQQN

-974 YTNGNPPVFDRDRDR
+974 YKNGNPPRFDGA
-989 TWTYTGAGKNPEGS
+989 WTYTGAGEGKQ
-1003 PTLPSW
+1003 TLPSW

-1040 VTVTDANGKCTQNG
+1040 VTKTNTDGTYTKNGKEQTGVGSSSNC
-1054 QDIEKFC
+1054 
-1061 AYTFKGEEDGKT
+1061 YTVVNKGTDKT
-1073 DFTIDQTTPE
+1073 DFTIDQTNPK

-1108 VVEHNFYDKGVEL
+1108 VVEHNFDRNRVEL
-1121 TATGAS
+1121 TATGSS

-1132 VHDGDT
+1132 VDDGDT

-1151 KFAIE
+1151 KFAIR
-1156 VTDKAG
+1156 VKDKAG
-1162 NICDNEAVNYGGSVA
+1162 NICENDAVDYGGSAA

-1211 ANMSTEYELHLMRS
+1211 ANMSTEYELRLMRS

-1324 AGAWTIMEYNASPVQ
+1324 TGAWTIMEYNASPVQ

-1496 NQKPMPDELTLESVS
+1496 NQKLMPDELTLESVS
-1511 GDVMLRG
+1511 GDVMLQG
-1518 GKSTQTIT
+1518 GKSAQTIT

-1569 VVLTVVALAAVAFGV
+1569 VVLTVVALAAIAFGV

>member
-22 GFAPVAETISAP
+22 GFAPVAETGSAP
-34 AQETAAGAETAETV
+34 AQETAAGAAAAETV

-66 DETPNPGETKD
+66 GETKDPDETTNPGETKD

-90 GETPNPDETP
+90 SEPTNPDETP
-100 AEPTIVSAK
+100 TVPTIVSAE
-109 DTTEAVWAQSRTVT
+109 DTTPAEWAKSRTVT
-123 IQTAGPVDKVQ
+123 IKTAGPVDKVQ
-134 YRVEDTEEWKSAAA
+134 YRVKGTKKWQNAA
-148 GKKNGEYQFVLTE
+148 GENGVYTFELTK
-161 SSNEVVTYQVRALNK
+161 SSDTVVTYEVRALNG
-176 KEESKTVE
+176 EQESETFTVD
-184 VKVGKIDATAPTV
+184 VGKIDTTAPKVTV
-197 EVSHSE
+197 KGSYAYPNDRNWTVT
-203 AWDYYKVKDYYVE
+203 
-216 ISDKLS
+216 ILDKQ
-222 GNELSGLDL
+222 SGLDVD
-231 SSIQIQVFYYNRKG
+231 SIQIRTFYEKDGRQ
-245 DKEYLNSNDYRLR
+245 YLPENQD
-258 DLNNKFN
+258 
-265 KAKKE
+265 
-270 YKGGVFDFLFTIHK
+270 VI
-284 YKDALNEH
+284 ALNQALETQKTNWKNDKNDKNGNFEIRFTLPIF
-292 YEFDIEVSVND
+292 YEYYLVKVEVTVRD
-303 NVGNKSSY
+303 NAGNEGGYDRPSN
-311 IPKASSESYG
+311 PEQYG
-321 SVDCKVTPE
+321 SIAATLNPSLYSVSK
-330 LTANKAGE
+330 GH
-338 LVYLVG
+338 YLVG
-344 DQSEVKLTGMEANQD
+344 DQSTLK
-359 IYIYV
+359 I
-364 NNYSKDNKFVSKSK
+364 
-378 TDGDGVATINLGQEL
+378 DGVATDEQVSLFVDGTLISENVDVEKPFLLGQCL
-393 KAIGKKVPE
+393 KQA
-402 KTVFSIVLQA
+402 KTENGEHKIMLVSNNK
-412 GKSEATLPLYY
+412 GCPLDVYY

-433 DFYNSSAIKN
+433 DFYNGSAIKN

-455 KSNELTIK
+455 KNNELKIEPK
-463 PEESEATGEKTVG
+463 ESEAVGEKTVG
-476 AAYYWKE
+476 AAYFWQTGNT
-483 EDAKQPENPM
+483 ATTPE
-493 QLKNPTLVDNG
+493 NPTLVDNG

-510 NKNDKSWKQAEDMII
+510 KEAPDTSWTEDKDKDMII
-525 PCPKDDNFSGYLH
+525 PCPDENFSGYLH

-550 YVYKAETGKE
+550 YVYKAETGSD
-560 LKLTNYGVFNGADNG
+560 LKLTNLGVAYGVDNG

-587 GKPYTAQRDVLDKN
+587 GKPYTAQRDVLDESN
-601 GDRTGTEDNWVKQV
+601 NRTGAEDNWVQQV
-615 NFDVQWDESK
+615 DFDVQWDKDNDNLAKAAWALTDKGKDEKNYRIQTIQTDDGDKMRPETKVSNVK
-625 LKTWLM
+625 LVW
-631 DWAKKQ
+631 DD
-637 PGYQG
+637 G
-642 TETETEKISYD
+642 
-653 WSKFALAQNGVVV
+653 
-666 TATATA
+666 
-672 EDGKATE
+672 EDGYNISSS
-679 DKEVVSGQNS
+679 DCY
-689 GQAKSFTIGGNVG
+689 AKLSLGDNEMVSFTG
-702 SDGKNQISR
+702 
-711 NTPVRFTVTVS
+711 TVKIIATVS
-722 ATVEKTTTPKN
+722 VKYQQYKPEQKNEQQEVTQKAGWYSPDGDEYEHVDNVELASVDN
-733 ADGTTG
+733 
-739 KPLTGDVTV
+739 
-748 KESFTT
+748 
-754 EEIPVYVQNYLN
+754 IHVQNDLN
-766 VPTVTAEAQVTA
+766 VPTVTAVSKPKTA
-778 NRGTANEKKEPITGT
+778 
-793 DLKDGETYGW
+793 DGETSGATRTNKEIEQCW
-803 YNGYN
+803 FNGN
-808 NVLTSL
+808 GNVLKSL
-814 KLTKCS
+814 ELTKCAGS
-820 KSNAPYTM
+820 KAPYTM
-828 EYTLTRPDKKPDEK
+828 SYKLERPDGTEIDD
-842 EVTGSLSSAKLD
+842 SLSSKDLD
-854 ENGLD
+854 KGGLD
-859 AFKGFNEDGVY
+859 AFKDFNDDGVY
-870 KLEVHATDAAG
+870 TLRVWAKDAAG
-881 NESETAVYTIK
+881 NESGTAAYTIK
-892 YDVNAP
+892 YDVHAP
-898 DVHAVFSE
+898 DVFAIFSE
-906 KADKDPFYKQQRT
+906 KAVNDPYYAKQRT
-919 IDIKVSDKLF
+919 IDIKVKDDLF
-929 DGNKNVTFDEE
+929 KEYVDSTRESEE
-940 LKKPDQNQKD
+940 KAGEAN
-950 GDYTLTGKMT
+950 TWTGKMT
-960 NPDQRG
+960 AGTN
-966 VSIETTIQ
+966 VSIETKIA
-974 YTNGNPPVFDRDRDR
+974 YTHGSAPQFDGVWKCFEDTDGYP
-989 TWTYTGAGKNPEGS
+989 TWQGKYTYGTADGGAS
-1003 PTLPSW
+1003 
-1009 SGTYKYGSV
+1009 
-1018 DGNIRDGD
+1018 RDGD
-1026 DYTLCI
+1026 NYTLCI

-1040 VTVTDANGKCTQNG
+1040 VTKTNTDGTYTKNGKGPNG
-1054 QDIEKFC
+1054 
-1061 AYTFKGEEDGKT
+1061 ASGEPSNCYSVVKDNGKT

-1083 VSVRFDNNSVVNG
+1083 VSVRFDNNSAVNG

-1108 VVEHNFYDKGVEL
+1108 VVEHNFDKKKVAL
-1121 TATGAS
+1121 DVTGAS

-1132 VHDGDT
+1132 VDDGDT

-1151 KFAIE
+1151 EFAIE

-1162 NICDNEAVNYGGSVA
+1162 NICKNDAVDYGDSAA

-1324 AGAWTIMEYNASPVQ
+1324 TGAWTIMEYNASPVQ

-1365 DDATGLYRYVYELDR
+1365 DDTTGLYRYVYELDR

-1483 EIDALGGETKLAA
+1483 EVDALGGEAKLAA

-1511 GDVMLRG
+1511 GDVMLQG
-1518 GKSTQTIT
+1518 GKSAQTIT

-1569 VVLTVVALAAVAFGV
+1569 VVLTVVALAAIAFGV

>member
-34 AQETAAGAETAETV
+34 AQETAAGAEPAETV

-66 DETPNPGETKD
+66 GETPNPGETKD

-90 GETPNPDETP
+90 SEPTNPDETP
-100 AEPTIVSAK
+100 TVPTIVSAEDTNK
-109 DTTEAVWAQSRTVT
+109 DEWAQSRTVT
-123 IQTAGPVDKVQ
+123 IQTSGPVDKVQ
-134 YRVEDTEEWKSAAA
+134 YRVKDTKEWKSAAA
-148 GKKNGEYQFVLTE
+148 GKKNGEYQFVLTD
-161 SSNEVVTYQVRALNK
+161 SSDKVVTYEVRALNTK
-176 KEESKTVE
+176 DEQESETVE
-184 VKVGKIDATAPTV
+184 VQVGKIDATAPKVTV
-197 EVSHSE
+197 PLPTIRKEHKSYTVTI
-203 AWDYYKVKDYYVE
+203 WDKQ
-216 ISDKLS
+216 
-222 GNELSGLDL
+222 SGLNVD
-231 SSIQIQVFYYNRKG
+231 SIQIRAFYEKDGRQ
-245 DKEYLNSNDYRLR
+245 YLPETHP
-258 DLNNKFN
+258 
-265 KAKKE
+265 A
-270 YKGGVFDFLFTIHK
+270 VT
-284 YKDALNEH
+284 ALNQALETQKTNWKNDKNDKNGNFEVRFTLPIF
-292 YEFDIEVSVND
+292 YEYYLVKVEVTVRD
-303 NVGNKSSY
+303 NAGNEGGYDRPSN
-311 IPKASSESYG
+311 PEQYG
-321 SVDCKVTPE
+321 SIAATLNPSLYSVSK
-330 LTANKAGE
+330 GH
-338 LVYLVG
+338 YLVG
-344 DQSEVKLTGMEANQD
+344 DQSALK
-359 IYIYV
+359 I
-364 NNYSKDNKFVSKSK
+364 
-378 TDGDGVATINLGQEL
+378 DGVATDEQVSLFVDGTLISENVDVEKPFLLGQCL
-393 KAIGKKVPE
+393 KQA
-402 KTVFSIVLQA
+402 KTENGEHKIMLVSNNK
-412 GKSEATLPLYY
+412 GRPLDVYY
-423 VSGAPAVHSV
+423 VSGAPAVKSV
-433 DFYNSSAIKN
+433 DFYNDSAIKN

-455 KSNELTIK
+455 KNNKLKIE
-463 PEESEATGEKTVG
+463 PETGNAAGETVG
-476 AAYYWKE
+476 AAYFWQTGDKIAL
-483 EDAKQPENPM
+483 DNPE
-493 QLKNPTLVDNG
+493 LALDKNGTVVLSSQQESEQVV
-504 QGGIEL
+504 I
-510 NKNDKSWKQAEDMII
+510 NDWAAATGASLII
-525 PCPKDDNFSGYLH
+525 PCPKDNDFSGYLH

-587 GKPYTAQRDVLDKN
+587 GKPYTAQRDVLDESGN
-601 GDRTGTEDNWVKQV
+601 RTGTEDNWVQQV
-615 NFDVQWDESK
+615 DFDVQWDKSELEKKVREGYGNSDTVTYTWDDN
-625 LKTWLM
+625 KTTI
-631 DWAKKQ
+631 KVK
-637 PGYQG
+637 P
-642 TETETEKISYD
+642 
-653 WSKFALAQNGVVV
+653 FVVV
-666 TATATA
+666 
-672 EDGKATE
+672 DGQT
-679 DKEVVSGQNS
+679 QNDETV
-689 GQAKSFTIGGNVG
+689 KSAPDSEGHNFTLGGNIG
-702 SDGKNQISR
+702 ENGENRISR
-711 NTPVRFTVTVS
+711 KTPVRFEVEVTVVG
-722 ATVEKTTTPKN
+722 TKTTTTLN
-733 ADGTTG
+733 DDGTKNEKTDDDIHI
-739 KPLTGDVTV
+739 TQ
-748 KESFTT
+748 SFST
-754 EEIPVYVQNYLN
+754 EEIQVYVQNYLN
-766 VPTVTAEAQVTA
+766 VPTVTAVSKPKTA
-778 NRGTANEKKEPITGT
+778 
-793 DLKDGETYGW
+793 DGETGEATRTNKEIEQCW
-803 YNGYN
+803 FNGN
-808 NVLTSL
+808 DNVLKSL
-814 KLTKCS
+814 VITES
-820 KSNAPYTM
+820 GKSTAPYTL
-828 EYTLTRPDKKPDEK
+828 YY
-842 EVTGSLSSAKLD
+842 SLQAPGED
-854 ENGLD
+854 INMGNRVEAENGALTVFD
-859 AFKGFNEDGVY
+859 QNNWQSKIDKNDQPVYVNEDGVY
-870 KLEVHATDAAG
+870 TLTVEATDAAG
-881 NESETAVYTIK
+881 NKSETAVYTIK
-892 YDVNAP
+892 YDVTAP

-929 DGNKNVTFDEE
+929 KGSENVIFKEGEPVSGNGV
-940 LKKPDQNQKD
+940 
-950 GDYTLTGKMT
+950 YTLTGTMT
-960 NPDQRG
+960 NEQQN

-974 YTNGNPPVFDRDRDR
+974 YTNGNPPMFDGA
-989 TWTYTGAGKNPEGS
+989 WTYTGKQ
-1003 PTLPSW
+1003 TLPSW
-1009 SGTYKYGSV
+1009 FGTYKYGVLSG
-1018 DGNIRDGD
+1018 DSRDGD

-1032 TATDEAGN
+1032 KATDEAGN
-1040 VTVTDANGKCTQNG
+1040 VTVTDANGKCKQNG
-1054 QDIEKFC
+1054 QEEIEGFC
-1061 AYTFKGEEDGKT
+1061 AYTFKGEKDGKT
-1073 DFTIDQTTPE
+1073 DFTIDQTNPK

-1108 VVEHNFYDKGVEL
+1108 VVEHNFYEEGVNL

-1127 GSTDW
+1127 GRTDW
-1132 VHDGDT
+1132 VDDGDT

-1162 NICDNEAVNYGGSVA
+1162 NICKNDAVDYGGSVA

-1211 ANMSTEYELHLMRS
+1211 ANMSTEYELRLMRS

-1324 AGAWTIMEYNASPVQ
+1324 TGAWTIMEYNASPVQ

-1496 NQKPMPDELTLESVS
+1496 NQKPMPNELTLESVS
-1511 GDVMLRG
+1511 GDVMLQG
-1518 GKSTQTIT
+1518 GKSAQTIT

-1569 VVLTVVALAAVAFGV
+1569 VVLTVVALAAIAFGV

>member
-34 AQETAAGAETAETV
+34 AQETAAGAEPAETV
-48 TDVLPSGEDGDPD
+48 TDVLPSGADGDPD

-66 DETPNPGETKD
+66 GETPNPGETKD
-77 PGETPNPGETPDP
+77 PGETPDPSEPTNPGETP
-90 GETPNPDETP
+90 TVL
-100 AEPTIVSAK
+100 TIVSAE
-109 DTTEAVWAQSRTVT
+109 DTTPAEWAQSRTVT
-123 IQTAGPVDKVQ
+123 IQTAGPADKVQ
-134 YRVEDTEEWKSAAA
+134 YRVEGTKKWKDAAVDTDVEEGGYKFTIEDKSDKVVTYEVRALNTKDKQESKTVPVQVGKIDRDAPTVTPKDSYASYNSRNWTVTISDSQSGMNVDSIQIRAFYEKDGRQYLPETHPAVTALNQALETQKTNWKNDKNDKNGNFEVSFTLPKHETVKGKYVNKNYELYIEVKADDMAGNHGGYNLDKTPDVFGDIDCAVEPSLYDLSKGAYRVGDQSKLIISGVPA
-148 GKKNGEYQFVLTE
+148 GKTVSVGGTKYEANADGKVEIQSNELTKILNE
-161 SSNEVVTYQVRALNK
+161 SSNENGIYTIEIKSGTY
-176 KEESKTVE
+176 
-184 VKVGKIDATAPTV
+184 KIVP
-197 EVSHSE
+197 
-203 AWDYYKVKDYYVE
+203 
-216 ISDKLS
+216 
-222 GNELSGLDL
+222 NELP
-231 SSIQIQVFYYNRKG
+231 V
-245 DKEYLNSNDYRLR
+245 
-258 DLNNKFN
+258 
-265 KAKKE
+265 
-270 YKGGVFDFLFTIHK
+270 
-284 YKDALNEH
+284 
-292 YEFDIEVSVND
+292 
-303 NVGNKSSY
+303 
-311 IPKASSESYG
+311 
-321 SVDCKVTPE
+321 
-330 LTANKAGE
+330 
-338 LVYLVG
+338 
-344 DQSEVKLTGMEANQD
+344 
-359 IYIYV
+359 
-364 NNYSKDNKFVSKSK
+364 
-378 TDGDGVATINLGQEL
+378 
-393 KAIGKKVPE
+393 
-402 KTVFSIVLQA
+402 
-412 GKSEATLPLYY
+412 YY
-423 VSGAPAVHSV
+423 VSGAPEFDGVT
-433 DFYNSSAIKN
+433 FENQSAFKS
-443 FIHTIT
+443 FVHTIT

-455 KSNELTIK
+455 NDKKLIIK
-463 PEESEATGEKTVG
+463 PKMDAAAGENTVG
-476 AAYYWKE
+476 AAYFWQTG
-483 EDAKQPENPM
+483 DAVVLQDNPALMLDDNGKVVLDSQDSQQTKSQGEVVTDKWAAVDDKSNENPRAPW
-493 QLKNPTLVDNG
+493 L
-504 QGGIEL
+504 
-510 NKNDKSWKQAEDMII
+510 I
-525 PCPKDDNFSGYLH
+525 PCPKDNDFSGYLH

-550 YVYKAETGKE
+550 YVYKTAKVDGEE
-560 LKLTNYGVFNGADNG
+560 LKLTNYGVFNGANNG
-575 VAVFVTTPDGKE
+575 VAVFVTTPVKDADGKPVKDAD
-587 GKPYTAQRDVLDKN
+587 GKVQEDAYTATK
-601 GDRTGTEDNWVKQV
+601 EDEKPNWVQQV
-615 NFDVQWDESK
+615 NFDVQWDKSA
-625 LKTWLM
+625 LATWLENQYPSE
-631 DWAKKQ
+631 D
-637 PGYQG
+637 G
-642 TETETEKISYD
+642 TVYD
-653 WSKFALAQNGVVV
+653 WSNGTIDADVDVKKGNPNEGMVTSGSKSEAQ
-666 TATATA
+666 
-672 EDGKATE
+672 K
-679 DKEVVSGQNS
+679 K
-689 GQAKSFTIGGNVG
+689 FTIGANGDVSTN
-702 SDGKNQISR
+702 DKIQ
-711 NTPVRFTVTVS
+711 FTVTVS
-722 ATVEKTTTPKN
+722 VTGVEKTTTTTDGSTTEAANLDPK
-733 ADGTTG
+733 
-739 KPLTGDVTV
+739 
-748 KESFTT
+748 SFDT
-754 EEIPVYVQNYLN
+754 EEIQVYVQNYLKE
-766 VPTVTAEAQVTA
+766 PTVTAVSETKTA
-778 NRGTANEKKEPITGT
+778 
-793 DLKDGETYGW
+793 DGETSKATRTNKPEKDKEGKDDIEQCW
-803 YNGYN
+803 FNGN
-808 NVLTSL
+808 DNVLKSL
-814 KLTKCS
+814 VITESGES
-820 KSNAPYTM
+820 KAPYTLHYSLQAPDNGLEM
-828 EYTLTRPDKKPDEK
+828 GEFKAENGALTVFDETNKWQWKIEKDDKKGDQPVYVNQDGEY
-842 EVTGSLSSAKLD
+842 VLIVWA
-854 ENGLD
+854 
-859 AFKGFNEDGVY
+859 ED
-870 KLEVHATDAAG
+870 DAG
-881 NESETAVYTIK
+881 NISAFNPLGYTIK
-892 YDVNAP
+892 YDVSAP

-974 YTNGNPPVFDRDRDR
+974 YTNGNPPQFDGA
-989 TWTYTGAGKNPEGS
+989 WTYTGASEGKQ
-1003 PTLPSW
+1003 TLPSW
-1009 SGTYKYGSV
+1009 SGTYKYGV
-1018 DGNIRDGD
+1018 QAGAEPLDGD

-1032 TATDEAGN
+1032 KATDEAGN
-1040 VTVTDANGKCTQNG
+1040 VTKTDAKGKCTQNG
-1054 QDIEKFC
+1054 QENDTFC
-1061 AYTFKGEEDGKT
+1061 AYTFKGDKPGDT
-1073 DFTIDQTTPE
+1073 DFTIDQTNPK

-1108 VVEHNFYDKGVEL
+1108 VVEHNFYDKGVNL

-1127 GSTDW
+1127 GRTKW
-1132 VHDGDT
+1132 VDDGDT

-1162 NICDNEAVNYGGSVA
+1162 NICKNDAVDYGGSAA

-1324 AGAWTIMEYNASPVQ
+1324 TGAWTIMEYNASPVQ

-1353 VTSVTPEIKGGM
+1353 VTSITPEIKGGM

-1511 GDVMLRG
+1511 GDVMLQG
-1518 GKSTQTIT
+1518 GKSAQTIT

-1546 LSFHQKV
+1546 LGFHQKV

-1569 VVLTVVALAAVAFGV
+1569 VVLTVVALAAIAFGV

>member
-34 AQETAAGAETAETV
+34 AQETAAGAEPAETV
-48 TDVLPSGEDGDPD
+48 TDVLPSGADGDPD
-61 AAKDP
+61 AAKDT
-66 DETPNPGETKD
+66 DETKDTGEAKD
-77 PGETPNPGETPDP
+77 PGETPNPGEMPNPSEPT
-90 GETPNPDETP
+90 NPDETP
-100 AEPTIVSAK
+100 TVPTIVSAE
-109 DTTEAVWAQSRTVT
+109 DTTPAEWAQSRTVT

-134 YRVEDTEEWKSAAA
+134 YRVKDTEEWKSAAA
-148 GKKNGEYQFVLTE
+148 GKKNGEYTFTIE
-161 SSNEVVTYQVRALNK
+161 KPSAEVVTYQVRALNG
-176 KEESKTVE
+176 EQESKMVP
-184 VKVGKIDATAPTV
+184 VQVGKIDTTAPTV
-197 EVSHSE
+197 EVS
-203 AWDYYKVKDYYVE
+203 DYVFWNDLHKAKAYHVE
-216 ISDKLS
+216 ISD
-222 GNELSGLDL
+222 EQSGLDL
-231 SSIQIQVFYYNRKG
+231 SSIRIQVFYYNKKG
-245 DKEYLNSNDYRLR
+245 DKEYLDSNDNRLT

-265 KAKKE
+265 EAKKA
-270 YKGGVFDFLFTIHK
+270 YTSGVFDFDFTIDK
-284 YKDALNEH
+284 YKNHLPER
-292 YEFDIEVSVND
+292 YEFDIEVRVND

-311 IPKASSESYG
+311 IPNGSAESYG
-321 SVDCKVTPE
+321 NVACKVTPE
-330 LTANKAGE
+330 LTATKQE

-344 DQSEVKLTGMEANQD
+344 DQSKAKLTGMEANQE
-359 IYIYV
+359 ISIYV
-364 NNYSKDNKFVSKSK
+364 NNYNNKYETELRTNENGEASI
-378 TDGDGVATINLGQEL
+378 DLGVEL
-393 KAIGKKVPE
+393 KKIGKNVPE
-402 KTVFSIVLQA
+402 NVPFSIVLKA
-412 GKSEATLPLYY
+412 GESEATLPVYY
-423 VSGAPAVHSV
+423 VSGAPAVGSV
-433 DFYNSSAIKN
+433 DFYNGSAIKN

-455 KSNELTIK
+455 KNNELKIE
-463 PEESEATGEKTVG
+463 PQESNPAGEKTVG
-476 AAYYWKE
+476 AAYFWQTGDTATTPDNPKLVLDKNGTVVLNLN
-483 EDAKQPENPM
+483 DASDAP
-493 QLKNPTLVDNG
+493 DA
-504 QGGIEL
+504 
-510 NKNDKSWKQAEDMII
+510 SWKQAKDKDKDMII

-560 LKLTNYGVFNGADNG
+560 LKLTNFGVFNDADNG
-575 VAVFVTTPDGKE
+575 IAVFVTTPDGE
-587 GKPYTAQRDVLDKN
+587 DEKPYTSQRDVLDEKN
-601 GDRTGTEDNWVKQV
+601 KPTGEKEDNWVQQV
-615 NFDVQWDESK
+615 DFDVQWDESALEK
-625 LKTWLM
+625 KAREGYKNTDTVTYEWDDSKTTINV
-631 DWAKKQ
+631 K
-637 PGYQG
+637 P
-642 TETETEKISYD
+642 
-653 WSKFALAQNGVVV
+653 FVVV
-666 TATATA
+666 
-672 EDGKATE
+672 DGQTQD
-679 DKEVVSGQNS
+679 DKTV
-689 GQAKSFTIGGNVG
+689 KSAPDSEGHKFTLGGNIG
-702 SDGKNQISR
+702 ENGENRISR
-711 NTPVRFTVTVS
+711 KTPVRFELQVAVS
-722 ATVEKTTTPKN
+722 CVKTTKTKEN
-733 ADGTTG
+733 GETKTESEDC
-739 KPLTGDVTV
+739 TV
-748 KESFTT
+748 NQSFTT
-754 EEIPVYVQNYLN
+754 DVQVYVQNYLN
-766 VPTVTAEAQVTA
+766 EPTVKALTATK
-778 NRGTANEKKEPITGT
+778 NSDGTT
-793 DLKDGETYGW
+793 GETTRTNKEVEQCW
-803 YNGYN
+803 FNGN
-808 NVLTSL
+808 DNVLTSL
-814 KLTKCS
+814 KLTECVGS
-820 KSNAPYTM
+820 TAPYTM
-828 EYTLTRPDKKPDEK
+828 EYTLTKPSGGIVNGTIE
-842 EVTGSLSSAKLD
+842 SSAL
-854 ENGLD
+854 
-859 AFKGFNEDGVY
+859 AVYNEDIKDIRDIKGNFDEDGEYVLIAWA
-870 KLEVHATDAAG
+870 KDAAG
-881 NESETAVYTIK
+881 NISAFNPLGYTIK

-906 KADKDPFYKQQRT
+906 KAEKDPFYKQQRT

-929 DGNKNVTFDEE
+929 AGSENVTFAEG
-940 LKKPDQNQKD
+940 KPVLGKDKDQKD
-950 GDYTLTGKMT
+950 VYTLTGTMT
-960 NPDQRG
+960 NEQAN
-966 VSIETTIQ
+966 VSIETTIR
-974 YTNGNPPVFDRDRDR
+974 YKNGNPPVFDRDRDRDR
-989 TWTYTGAGKNPEGS
+989 TWTYTGAGTDPAGNPI
-1003 PTLPSW
+1003 LPSW
-1009 SGTYKYGSV
+1009 SGTYKYGSA

-1026 DYTLCI
+1026 NYTLCI

-1040 VTVTDANGKCTQNG
+1040 VTETDANGKCTQNG

-1061 AYTFKGEEDGKT
+1061 AYTFKGDKGDGNGNGDT
-1073 DFTIDQTTPE
+1073 DFTIDQTNPK
-1083 VSVRFDNNSVVNG
+1083 VSVRFDNNSAVNG

-1108 VVEHNFYDKGVEL
+1108 VVEHNFYEGGVNL

-1127 GSTDW
+1127 GSTAW

-1138 HTATVSFLNDADC
+1138 HTKTVSFLNDADC

-1162 NICDNEAVNYGGSVA
+1162 NICENDAVDYGGSAA

-1211 ANMSTEYELHLMRS
+1211 ANMSTEYELRLMRS

-1324 AGAWTIMEYNASPVQ
+1324 TGAWTIMEYNASPVQ

-1483 EIDALGGETKLAA
+1483 EVDALGGETKLAA
-1496 NQKPMPDELTLESVS
+1496 NQKLMPDELTLESVS
-1511 GDVMLRG
+1511 GDVMLQG
-1518 GKSTQTIT
+1518 GKSAQTIT

-1569 VVLTVVALAAVAFGV
+1569 VVLTVVALAAIAFGV

>member
-34 AQETAAGAETAETV
+34 AQETAAGAEPTETV

-61 AAKDP
+61 AAKD
-66 DETPNPGETKD
+66 TGETKD

-90 GETPNPDETP
+90 SEPTNPDETP
-100 AEPTIVSAK
+100 TVPTIVSAE
-109 DTTEAVWAQSRTVT
+109 DTTPAEWAKSRTVT

-134 YRVEDTEEWKSAAA
+134 YCAEGDEEWKDADAGENGVYTFTIEKSSA
-148 GKKNGEYQFVLTE
+148 
-161 SSNEVVTYQVRALNK
+161 EVVTYEVRALNG
-176 KEESKTVE
+176 EQESKTVPIQ
-184 VKVGKIDATAPTV
+184 VGKIDATAPWVDVQTIENDQLYVQDTTTWKVTIRDEQSGLNKDEIRIRAFYSTNKETKTHIDSKELNRALKNAKRSYESGDFVVEFTLPNSETV
-197 EVSHSE
+197 GMWPYSKHYPIGIEV
-203 AWDYYKVKDYYVE
+203 AAKDKV
-216 ISDKLS
+216 
-222 GNELSGLDL
+222 GNERNG
-231 SSIQIQVFYYNRKG
+231 G
-245 DKEYLNSNDYRLR
+245 DKPDQLGDP
-258 DLNNKFN
+258 
-265 KAKKE
+265 
-270 YKGGVFDFLFTIHK
+270 I
-284 YKDALNEH
+284 
-292 YEFDIEVSVND
+292 
-303 NVGNKSSY
+303 
-311 IPKASSESYG
+311 SSE
-321 SVDCKVTPE
+321 VTPSI
-330 LTANKAGE
+330 LDNG
-338 LVYLVG
+338 VYRVG
-344 DQSEVKLTGMEANQD
+344 DQSELKITGAGKNSD
-359 IYIYV
+359 I
-364 NNYSKDNKFVSKSK
+364 
-378 TDGDGVATINLGQEL
+378 
-393 KAIGKKVPE
+393 
-402 KTVFSIVLQA
+402 TVFVDNDKNPA
-412 GKSEATLPLYY
+412 YKGKANGNGTATLACKDIMAEKENGSHQIKVAVGKRTAMLPVYY
-423 VSGAPAVHSV
+423 VSGAPEFNDVT
-433 DFYNSSAIKN
+433 FENQSAFKS
-443 FIHTIT
+443 FVHTIT

-455 KSNELTIK
+455 NNKKLIIK
-463 PEESEATGEKTVG
+463 PKADAAAGENTVG
-476 AAYYWKE
+476 AAYFWQTGDTPAQLDNPELALDKNGTVVLSSQQEQQKE
-483 EDAKQPENPM
+483 SEQVVINDWAAATKAPL
-493 QLKNPTLVDNG
+493 QLLHW
-504 QGGIEL
+504 L
-510 NKNDKSWKQAEDMII
+510 II
-525 PCPKDDNFSGYLH
+525 PCPKDNDFSGYLH

-550 YVYKAETGKE
+550 YVYKAEGDVQ
-560 LKLTNYGVFNGADNG
+560 KLTNLGVFNGADNG

-587 GKPYTAQRDVLDKN
+587 GKPYTAQRDVLDESGN
-601 GDRTGTEDNWVKQV
+601 RTGTEAIWVKQV
-615 NFDVQWDESK
+615 DFDVQWDESK
-625 LKTWLM
+625 LETWLK

-637 PGYQG
+637 NAYQG
-642 TETETEKISYD
+642 SETETEITSYN
-653 WSKFALAQNGVVV
+653 WETFALAQNGVVV
-666 TATATA
+666 TATIKE
-672 EDGKATE
+672 EDGKTTE

-689 GQAKSFTIGGNVG
+689 GQAKSFTLGGAVG
-702 SDGKNQISR
+702 EDGKNEISR
-711 NTPVRFTVTVS
+711 NSPVQFTVTVS
-722 ATVEKTTTPKN
+722 ATVTKKTTTLN
-733 ADGTTG
+733 ADGTTNE
-739 KPLTGDVTV
+739 KTDDNIHITQ
-748 KESFTT
+748 SFST
-754 EEIPVYVQNYLN
+754 EEIQVYVQNYLN
-766 VPTVTAEAQVTA
+766 VPTVTAKADV
-778 NRGTANEKKEPITGT
+778 GT
-793 DLKDGETYGW
+793 DEDEIQTNQAVEQKW
-803 YNGYN
+803 FNGN
-808 NVLTSL
+808 DNVLKSL
-814 KLTKCS
+814 VITES
-820 KSNAPYTM
+820 GKSTAPYTLS
-828 EYTLTRPDKKPDEK
+828 YTLRRPSDDPQAEPSVNVEASFSGHKDTSVLPVYNKDNK
-842 EVTGSLSSAKLD
+842 
-854 ENGLD
+854 NN
-859 AFKGFNEDGVY
+859 FNDDGVY
-870 KLEVHATDAAG
+870 TLEVHATDAAG
-881 NESETAVYTIK
+881 NESGTAAYKIK
-892 YDVNAP
+892 YDVHAP
-898 DVHAVFSE
+898 DVHAIFSKVVDE
-906 KADKDPFYKQQRT
+906 DPFYKQQRT

-1040 VTVTDANGKCTQNG
+1040 VTVTDANGKCKQNG
-1054 QDIEKFC
+1054 QEEIEGFC

-1108 VVEHNFYDKGVEL
+1108 VVEHNFYEEGVNL

-1127 GSTDW
+1127 GRTKW
-1132 VHDGDT
+1132 VDDGDT

-1162 NICDNEAVNYGGSVA
+1162 NICKNDAVNYGGSAA

-1211 ANMSTEYELHLMRS
+1211 ANMSTEYELRLMRS

-1324 AGAWTIMEYNASPVQ
+1324 TGAWTIMEYNASPVQ

-1410 DNGNVTTPEKYQ
+1410 DNGNVTTPEKYR

-1511 GDVMLRG
+1511 GDVMLQG
-1518 GKSTQTIT
+1518 GKSAQTIT

-1546 LSFHQKV
+1546 LGFHQKV

-1569 VVLTVVALAAVAFGV
+1569 VVLTVVALAAIAFGV

>member
-34 AQETAAGAETAETV
+34 AQETAAGAEPTETV
-48 TDVLPSGEDGDPD
+48 TDVLPSGADGDPD
-61 AAKDP
+61 AA
-66 DETPNPGETKD
+66 KD

-90 GETPNPDETP
+90 SEPTNPDETP
-100 AEPTIVSAK
+100 TVPTIVSAE
-109 DTTEAVWAQSRTVT
+109 DTTPTVWAQKRTVT

-134 YRVEDTEEWKSAAA
+134 YCAEGDEEWKDAA
-148 GKKNGEYQFVLTE
+148 GENGEYTFELTD
-161 SSNEVVTYQVRALNK
+161 SSDKVVTYEVRALNG
-176 KEESKTVE
+176 EQESETVP
-184 VKVGKIDATAPTV
+184 VQVGKIDAEKPEVTV
-197 EVSHSE
+197 TPKLGNRIITYTVT
-203 AWDYYKVKDYYVE
+203 
-216 ISDKLS
+216 ISDS
-222 GNELSGLDL
+222 QSGLDVD
-231 SSIQIQVFYYNRKG
+231 SIEVWAFYEKDGKETPADSFTTWDLDTKFKHKKEKYKEDSPDGKAKFEFSFTMSNSVVEYGKVYPLYVGAKACDKVKNEKSYSTNSDPDMYAGSFGATFSPSISYFVKKNEVGYRVGEDCKLTLTGVGNEVTVYVGENDSGVMCKNDGNAPKG
-245 DKEYLNSNDYRLR
+245 TVVISLKDILKQDGENHIAVKYG
-258 DLNNKFN
+258 NNKR
-265 KAKKE
+265 AQ
-270 YKGGVFDFLFTIHK
+270 
-284 YKDALNEH
+284 AL
-292 YEFDIEVSVND
+292 
-303 NVGNKSSY
+303 
-311 IPKASSESYG
+311 P
-321 SVDCKVTPE
+321 
-330 LTANKAGE
+330 
-338 LVYLVG
+338 
-344 DQSEVKLTGMEANQD
+344 
-359 IYIYV
+359 
-364 NNYSKDNKFVSKSK
+364 
-378 TDGDGVATINLGQEL
+378 
-393 KAIGKKVPE
+393 
-402 KTVFSIVLQA
+402 TV
-412 GKSEATLPLYY
+412 YY
-423 VSGAPAVHSV
+423 VSGAPAVDGV
-433 DFYNSSAIKN
+433 DFYNGSAIKN

-455 KSNELTIK
+455 KNNELKIEPK
-463 PEESEATGEKTVG
+463 AGNPVG
-476 AAYYWKE
+476 AAYYWQTGNTP
-483 EDAKQPENPM
+483 A
-493 QLKNPTLVDNG
+493 QLDDPKLTLDDNG
-504 QGGIEL
+504 KVVLSSQQEQQKEPEQVVI
-510 NKNDKSWKQAEDMII
+510 NDWAAATGASLII

-575 VAVFVTTPDGKE
+575 VAVFVTTPDGE
-587 GKPYTAQRDVLDKN
+587 DEKPYTSQRDVLDKEN
-601 GDRTGTEDNWVKQV
+601 KPTGEKEDNWVQQV
-615 NFDVQWDESK
+615 DFDVQWDENT
-625 LKTWLM
+625 LKTAAWKALKPKLG
-631 DWAKKQ
+631 DNYRIH
-637 PGYQG
+637 PNDQG
-642 TETETEKISYD
+642 GETAPVIS
-653 WSKFALAQNGVVV
+653 V
-666 TATATA
+666 TAATDKVA
-672 EDGKATE
+672 EGENASEGTTKKFSLGANPKDP
-679 DKEVVSGQNS
+679 VSYS
-689 GQAKSFTIGGNVG
+689 GNVEFSVEVKFTVDEQKEKEPDENG
-702 SDGKNQISR
+702 NPQYKWEPQEEKKSH
-711 NTPVRFTVTVS
+711 TFTVTVD
-722 ATVEKTTTPKN
+722 K
-733 ADGTTG
+733 
-739 KPLTGDVTV
+739 
-748 KESFTT
+748 
-754 EEIPVYVQNYLN
+754 PVYVQNYLN
-766 VPTVTAEAQVTA
+766 VPTVTASAQDPTNPGADNEEEKTIDTVLEAS
-778 NRGTANEKKEPITGT
+778 K
-793 DLKDGETYGW
+793 TYGW
-803 YNGYN
+803 YNGYD

-814 KLTKCS
+814 KLTKCAD
-820 KSNAPYTM
+820 SNAPYTM
-828 EYTLTRPDKKPDEK
+828 YYNLTKQEKPNVVIKSGIITSAELAENDKNIKDNK
-842 EVTGSLSSAKLD
+842 DIKD
-854 ENGLD
+854 IRDIKDN
-859 AFKGFNEDGVY
+859 FNEDGVY
-870 KLEVHATDAAG
+870 TLWVWAKDAAG
-881 NESETAVYTIK
+881 NKTKPETAKYTIK
-892 YDVNAP
+892 YDVTAP
-898 DVHAVFSE
+898 DVFAIFSE
-906 KADKDPFYKQQRT
+906 KAVNDPYYAKQRT
-919 IDIKVSDKLF
+919 IDIKVKDDLF
-929 DGNKNVTFDEE
+929 KEYVDSTRESEE
-940 LKKPDQNQKD
+940 KAGEAN
-950 GDYTLTGKMT
+950 TWTGKMT
-960 NPDQRG
+960 AGTN
-966 VSIETTIQ
+966 VSIETKIA
-974 YTNGNPPVFDRDRDR
+974 YTHGSAPQFDGVWKCFEDTDGYP
-989 TWTYTGAGKNPEGS
+989 TWQGKYTYGTADGGAS
-1003 PTLPSW
+1003 
-1009 SGTYKYGSV
+1009 
-1018 DGNIRDGD
+1018 RDGD
-1026 DYTLCI
+1026 NYTLCI

-1040 VTVTDANGKCTQNG
+1040 VTKTNTDGTYTKNGKGPNG
-1054 QDIEKFC
+1054 
-1061 AYTFKGEEDGKT
+1061 ASGEPSNCYSVVKDNGKT

-1083 VSVRFDNNSVVNG
+1083 VSVRFDNNSAVNG

-1108 VVEHNFYDKGVEL
+1108 VVEHNFDENMVAL
-1121 TATGAS
+1121 DVTGAS
-1127 GSTDW
+1127 GITKW
-1132 VHDGDT
+1132 VDDGDT

-1151 KFAIE
+1151 KFAIQ
-1156 VTDKAG
+1156 VVDKAG
-1162 NICDNEAVNYGGSVA
+1162 NICDNESVNYGGSAA

-1187 PTLALT
+1187 PTLTLT

-1245 STTDIRA
+1245 SATDIRA

-1324 AGAWTIMEYNASPVQ
+1324 TGAWTIMEYNASPVQ

-1483 EIDALGGETKLAA
+1483 EVDALGGETKLAA
-1496 NQKPMPDELTLESVS
+1496 NQKPMPNELTLESVS
-1511 GDVMLRG
+1511 GDVMLQG
-1518 GKSTQTIT
+1518 GKSAQTIT
-1526 FVAVDK
+1526 FVAVDR

-1569 VVLTVVALAAVAFGV
+1569 VVLTVVALAAIAFGV

>member
-34 AQETAAGAETAETV
+34 AQETAAGAEPTETV

-61 AAKDP
+61 AAKD
-66 DETPNPGETKD
+66 T
-77 PGETPNPGETPDP
+77 GETPNPGETPDP
-90 GETPNPDETP
+90 SEPTNPDETP
-100 AEPTIVSAK
+100 TVPTIVSAE
-109 DTTEAVWAQSRTVT
+109 DTTPAEWAQSRTVT

-161 SSNEVVTYQVRALNK
+161 ISAEVVTCEVRALYK
-176 KEESKTVE
+176 KQKSETVE
-184 VKVGKIDATAPTV
+184 VEVGNFDTTAPTV
-197 EVSHSE
+197 EVQTIENDNLFVSDTTTWKVTIRDEQSGLNKDEIRIRAFYSTNKETKTYIDSKELNRALKNAKQNYESGDFVVEFTLPNSE
-203 AWDYYKVKDYYVE
+203 KVGMWPYSKHYPIGIEVAAKDKV
-216 ISDKLS
+216 
-222 GNELSGLDL
+222 GNELNG
-231 SSIQIQVFYYNRKG
+231 G
-245 DKEYLNSNDYRLR
+245 DKPDQLGDP
-258 DLNNKFN
+258 
-265 KAKKE
+265 
-270 YKGGVFDFLFTIHK
+270 I
-284 YKDALNEH
+284 
-292 YEFDIEVSVND
+292 
-303 NVGNKSSY
+303 
-311 IPKASSESYG
+311 SSE
-321 SVDCKVTPE
+321 VTPSI
-330 LTANKAGE
+330 LDNG
-338 LVYLVG
+338 VYRVG
-344 DQSEVKLTGMEANQD
+344 DQSELKITGAGKNSD
-359 IYIYV
+359 I
-364 NNYSKDNKFVSKSK
+364 
-378 TDGDGVATINLGQEL
+378 
-393 KAIGKKVPE
+393 
-402 KTVFSIVLQA
+402 TVFVDNDKNPA
-412 GKSEATLPLYY
+412 YKGKADGNGTATLACKDIMAEKENGSHQIKVAVGKRTATLPVYY
-423 VSGAPAVHSV
+423 VSGAPAVGSV
-433 DFYNSSAIKN
+433 DFYNGSAIKN

-455 KSNELTIK
+455 KNNKLKIEPQKSK
-463 PEESEATGEKTVG
+463 VAGENTVG
-476 AAYYWKE
+476 AAYFWQTGIT
-483 EDAKQPENPM
+483 ATTPE
-493 QLKNPTLVDNG
+493 NPTLVDNG
-504 QGGIEL
+504 NGGIVL

-525 PCPKDDNFSGYLH
+525 PCTKDDNFSGYLH

-560 LKLTNYGVFNGADNG
+560 LKLTNLGVFNDADNG
-575 VAVFVTTPDGKE
+575 VAVFVTTPVKDADGKPVKDAD
-587 GKPYTAQRDVLDKN
+587 GKVEEEAYTATKDEN
-601 GDRTGTEDNWVKQV
+601 PHWVQQV
-615 NFDVQWDESK
+615 DFDVQWDESK

-631 DWAKKQ
+631 DWAKEQ
-637 PGYQG
+637 PDYQNTVQNG
-642 TETETEKISYD
+642 VGDSYD
-653 WSKFALAQNGVVV
+653 WDGTFKLNAEDGVVV
-666 TATATA
+666 TATVKA

-689 GQAKSFTIGGNVG
+689 GQAKSFAIGGAVG
-702 SDGKNQISR
+702 EDGKNEISR
-711 NTPVRFTVTVS
+711 NSPVQFTVTVS
-722 ATVEKTTTPKN
+722 ATVTKKTTTLN
-733 ADGTTG
+733 ENGTTNE
-739 KPLTGDVTV
+739 KTDDIHITQ
-748 KESFTT
+748 SFST
-754 EEIPVYVQNYLN
+754 EEIQVYVQNYLKE
-766 VPTVTAEAQVTA
+766 PTVTALADTKNQNGKLTE
-778 NRGTANEKKEPITGT
+778 
-793 DLKDGETYGW
+793 LKGKDIEQRW
-803 YNGYN
+803 FNGN
-808 NVLTSL
+808 DNVLKSL
-814 KLTKCS
+814 VITES
-820 KSNAPYTM
+820 GESNAPYTLYYSLQAPGEGINM
-828 EYTLTRPDKKPDEK
+828 GNTFEAENGALTVFDENNWKWEINEDKKPVYVNDDGEY
-842 EVTGSLSSAKLD
+842 VLIAWAK
-854 ENGLD
+854 
-859 AFKGFNEDGVY
+859 
-870 KLEVHATDAAG
+870 DAAG
-881 NESETAVYTIK
+881 NISAFNPLGYTIK

-898 DVHAVFSE
+898 DVSAVFSLTS
-906 KADKDPFYKQQRT
+906 KDSPFYAEQRT
-919 IDIKVSDKLF
+919 IDIEVSDKLF
-929 DGNKNVTFDEE
+929 EGGKNVTFEE
-940 LKKPDQNQKD
+940 GKPVSGN
-950 GDYTLTGKMT
+950 GVYTLTGTMKNT
-960 NPDQRG
+960 NQSG
-966 VSIETTIQ
+966 VSNVSIETTIQ
-974 YTNGNPPVFDRDRDR
+974 YTNGNPPMFDGA
-989 TWTYTGAGKNPEGS
+989 WTYTGAGEGKQ
-1003 PTLPSW
+1003 TLPSW

-1040 VTVTDANGKCTQNG
+1040 VTKTNTDGTYTKNGKEQTGVGSSSNC
-1054 QDIEKFC
+1054 
-1061 AYTFKGEEDGKT
+1061 YTVVTKGTDKT
-1073 DFTIDQTTPE
+1073 DFTIDQTNPK
-1083 VSVRFDNNSVVNG
+1083 VSVRFDNNSAVNG

-1108 VVEHNFYDKGVEL
+1108 VVEHNFDRKRVEL
-1121 TATGAS
+1121 TATGSS

-1132 VHDGDT
+1132 VDDGDT

-1151 KFAIE
+1151 KFAIR
-1156 VTDKAG
+1156 VKDKAG
-1162 NICDNEAVNYGGSVA
+1162 NICENDAVDYGGSAA

-1187 PTLALT
+1187 PTLTLT

-1211 ANMSTEYELHLMRS
+1211 ANMSTEYELRLMRS

-1324 AGAWTIMEYNASPVQ
+1324 TGAWTIMEYNASPVQ

-1410 DNGNVTTPEKYQ
+1410 DNGNVTTPKKYQ

-1511 GDVMLRG
+1511 GDVMLQG
-1518 GKSTQTIT
+1518 GKSAQTIT

-1546 LSFHQKV
+1546 LGFHQKV

-1569 VVLTVVALAAVAFGV
+1569 VVLTVVALAAIAFGV

>member
-34 AQETAAGAETAETV
+34 AQETAAGAEPAETV
-48 TDVLPSGEDGDPD
+48 TDVLPSGADGDPD

-66 DETPNPGETKD
+66 GETKGPGETKD
-77 PGETPNPGETPDP
+77 PGETPNPGEPTNP
-90 GETPNPDETP
+90 GETPT
-100 AEPTIVSAK
+100 EPTIVSAE
-109 DTTEAVWAQSRTVT
+109 DTTPAEWAQSRTVT

-134 YRVEDTEEWKSAAA
+134 YCAEGDEEWKDAAA
-148 GKKNGEYQFVLTE
+148 GKNGVYTFTIEK
-161 SSNEVVTYQVRALNK
+161 SSAEVVTYEVRALNG
-176 KEESKTVE
+176 EQESKTVS
-184 VKVGKIDATAPTV
+184 VQVGKIDATAPKVT
-197 EVSHSE
+197 
-203 AWDYYKVKDYYVE
+203 VKDSYAYPNDRNWTVT
-216 ISDKLS
+216 ISD
-222 GNELSGLDL
+222 EQSGLNLD
-231 SSIQIQVFYYNRKG
+231 SIQIRAFY
-245 DKEYLNSNDYRLR
+245 E
-258 DLNNKFN
+258 
-265 KAKKE
+265 
-270 YKGGVFDFLFTIHK
+270 KGGRQYLPEDHPAVT
-284 YKDALNEH
+284 ALNQALETQKANYKNGNSEVSFTFTLPKH
-292 YEFDIEVSVND
+292 ETVKNKYNVATYYPLDIEVKAD
-303 NVGNKSSY
+303 DMAGNRGYNLDK
-311 IPKASSESYG
+311 
-321 SVDCKVTPE
+321 TPE
-330 LTANKAGE
+330 VFGDIDCAVEPSLYDLSKGA
-338 LVYLVG
+338 YRVG
-344 DQSEVKLTGMEANQD
+344 DQSKLIISGVPAGKTVSVGRTEYTANADGKVEIQFAELTGMGNG
-359 IYIYV
+359 
-364 NNYSKDNKFVSKSK
+364 SKN
-378 TDGDGVATINLGQEL
+378 TIKIESGTYHIRPNEL
-393 KAIGKKVPE
+393 PV
-402 KTVFSIVLQA
+402 
-412 GKSEATLPLYY
+412 YY
-423 VSGAPAVHSV
+423 VSGAPVFDGV
-433 DFYNSSAIKN
+433 NFEDQSAFKS
-443 FIHTIT
+443 FVHTIT

-455 KSNELTIK
+455 NNKKLIIK
-463 PEESEATGEKTVG
+463 PKVDAAAGEKTVG
-476 AAYYWKE
+476 AAYYWQSGDKVE
-483 EDAKQPENPM
+483 SQANPALM
-493 QLKNPTLVDNG
+493 LDDNG
-504 QGGIEL
+504 TVVLSSQQKQVVINEWVAATKAPVDWL
-510 NKNDKSWKQAEDMII
+510 IISCPDKD
-525 PCPKDDNFSGYLH
+525 FSGYLH
-538 VVVWNEVGTCTQ
+538 VVVWNEVGTCKQ
-550 YVYKAETGKE
+550 YVYKTAKVDGEE
-560 LKLTNYGVFNGADNG
+560 LKLTNLGVFNDADNG
-575 VAVFVTTPDGKE
+575 VAVFVTTPVKDADGKVE
-587 GKPYTAQRDVLDKN
+587 EEAYTATKDGNPHWAQ
-601 GDRTGTEDNWVKQV
+601 QV
-615 NFDVQWDESK
+615 DFDVQWDESA
-625 LKTWLM
+625 LATWLENHY
-631 DWAKKQ
+631 Q
-637 PGYQG
+637 PEQG
-642 TETETEKISYD
+642 EVIYGKCRDMTI
-653 WSKFALAQNGVVV
+653 GVVV
-666 TATATA
+666 N
-672 EDGKATE
+672 ENYPNK
-679 DKEVVSGQNS
+679 DKVNVMDSTSENQ
-689 GQAKSFTIGGNVG
+689 KKFTIGANGDV
-702 SDGKNQISR
+702 STDKKIC
-711 NTPVRFTVTVS
+711 FTVTVS
-722 ATVEKTTTPKN
+722 GTVTIKTTTQN
-733 ADGTTG
+733 ADGTPGTSQ
-739 KPLTGDVTV
+739 TNDVPVTKSFDT
-748 KESFTT
+748 KE
-754 EEIPVYVQNYLN
+754 IQVYVQNYLN
-766 VPTVTAEAQVTA
+766 VPTVTAKADV
-778 NRGTANEKKEPITGT
+778 GT
-793 DLKDGETYGW
+793 DEDEIQTNQAVEQKW
-803 YNGYN
+803 FNGN
-808 NVLTSL
+808 DNVLKSL
-814 KLTKCS
+814 DITES
-820 KSNAPYTM
+820 GESNAPYTLH
-828 EYTLTRPDKKPDEK
+828 YTLWRPSAPKDDPSAAGKVSFSGHKKEYALHVYGT
-842 EVTGSLSSAKLD
+842 EA
-854 ENGLD
+854 
-859 AFKGFNEDGVY
+859 FNEDGVY
-870 KLEVHATDAAG
+870 TLEVYATDDAG
-881 NESETAVYTIK
+881 NKSETAAYTIK
-892 YDVNAP
+892 YDVHAP
-898 DVHAVFSE
+898 DVSAVFSLTS
-906 KADKDPFYKQQRT
+906 KDSPFYAEQRT
-919 IDIKVSDKLF
+919 IDIEVSDKLF
-929 DGNKNVTFDEE
+929 EGSKNVTFDEE

-974 YTNGNPPVFDRDRDR
+974 YTNGNPPMFDGA
-989 TWTYTGAGKNPEGS
+989 WTYTGAGEGKQ
-1003 PTLPSW
+1003 TLPSW

-1040 VTVTDANGKCTQNG
+1040 VTKTNTDGTYTKNGKEPTSVGSSSSNC
-1054 QDIEKFC
+1054 
-1061 AYTFKGEEDGKT
+1061 YTVVNKGTDKT
-1073 DFTIDQTTPE
+1073 DFTIDQTNPK

-1108 VVEHNFYDKGVEL
+1108 VVEHNFDRKRVEL
-1121 TATGAS
+1121 TATGSS

-1132 VHDGDT
+1132 VDDGDT

-1151 KFAIE
+1151 KFAIR
-1156 VTDKAG
+1156 VKDKAG
-1162 NICDNEAVNYGGSVA
+1162 NICDNEAVNYGDSAA

-1324 AGAWTIMEYNASPVQ
+1324 TGAWTIMEYNASPVQ

-1422 CTLSFVIDNVDPEFK
+1422 CTLSFVIDNVNPEFK

-1496 NQKPMPDELTLESVS
+1496 NQKPMPNELTLESVS
-1511 GDVMLRG
+1511 GDVMLQG
-1518 GKSTQTIT
+1518 GKSAQTIT

-1546 LSFHQKV
+1546 LGFHQKV

-1569 VVLTVVALAAVAFGV
+1569 VVLTVVALAAIAFGV

>member
-1 MKRGKA
+1 M
-7 LCRILAVLLICALVA
+7 
-22 GFAPVAETISAP
+22 
-34 AQETAAGAETAETV
+34 
-48 TDVLPSGEDGDPD
+48 
-61 AAKDP
+61 
-66 DETPNPGETKD
+66 
-77 PGETPNPGETPDP
+77 
-90 GETPNPDETP
+90 
-100 AEPTIVSAK
+100 
-109 DTTEAVWAQSRTVT
+109 
-123 IQTAGPVDKVQ
+123 
-134 YRVEDTEEWKSAAA
+134 EE
-148 GKKNGEYQFVLTE
+148 
-161 SSNEVVTYQVRALNK
+161 
-176 KEESKTVE
+176 
-184 VKVGKIDATAPTV
+184 
-197 EVSHSE
+197 
-203 AWDYYKVKDYYVE
+203 
-216 ISDKLS
+216 
-222 GNELSGLDL
+222 
-231 SSIQIQVFYYNRKG
+231 
-245 DKEYLNSNDYRLR
+245 
-258 DLNNKFN
+258 
-265 KAKKE
+265 
-270 YKGGVFDFLFTIHK
+270 
-284 YKDALNEH
+284 
-292 YEFDIEVSVND
+292 
-303 NVGNKSSY
+303 
-311 IPKASSESYG
+311 
-321 SVDCKVTPE
+321 
-330 LTANKAGE
+330 
-338 LVYLVG
+338 
-344 DQSEVKLTGMEANQD
+344 NQD

-364 NNYSKDNKFVSKSK
+364 SNYNNEYNLKLR
-378 TDGDGVATINLGQEL
+378 TDENGAATINLGEEL
-393 KAIGKKVPE
+393 KKIGKKVPE
-402 KTVFSIVLQA
+402 NVPLSIVLKA
-412 GKSEATLPLYY
+412 GKSEATLPVYY
-423 VSGAPAVHSV
+423 VSGAPAVDSV
-433 DFYNSSAIKN
+433 DFYNGSAIKN

-455 KSNELTIK
+455 KNNELKIK
-463 PEESEATGEKTVG
+463 PKESEPAGEKTVG
-476 AAYYWKE
+476 AAYFWQTGNT
-483 EDAKQPENPM
+483 ATTPENP
-493 QLKNPTLVDNG
+493 TLGDNG

-510 NKNDKSWKQAEDMII
+510 KEAPDTSWTEDKDKDMII
-525 PCPKDDNFSGYLH
+525 PCPDEDFSGYLH

-560 LKLTNYGVFNGADNG
+560 LKLTNCGVFNGANNG
-575 VAVFVTTPDGKE
+575 VAVFVTTPDGE
-587 GKPYTAQRDVLDKN
+587 EVKPYTPDRDVLDENNKP
-601 GDRTGTEDNWVKQV
+601 TGENEANWVQQV
-615 NFDVQWDESK
+615 DFDVQWDESA
-625 LKTWLM
+625 LTTWLKE
-631 DWAKKQ
+631 WAQAQDDYKDTVQ
-637 PGYQG
+637 NGVG
-642 TETETEKISYD
+642 DSYD
-653 WSKFALAQNGVVV
+653 WNKFALASNGVVV
-666 TATATA
+666 TATVKA

-689 GQAKSFTIGGNVG
+689 GQAKSFTIGGAVG
-702 SDGKNQISR
+702 ENGKNEISR
-711 NTPVRFTVTVS
+711 NSPVQFTVTVS
-722 ATVEKTTTPKN
+722 ATVTKKTTTLN
-733 ADGTTG
+733 NDGTTNE
-739 KPLTGDVTV
+739 KTDDIHITQ
-748 KESFTT
+748 SFST
-754 EEIPVYVQNYLN
+754 EEIQVYVQNCLN
-766 VPTVTAEAQVTA
+766 VPTVTAVAQDPTNPGA
-778 NRGTANEKKEPITGT
+778 DNETKESIGTV
-793 DLKDGETYGW
+793 LKDGETYGW

-814 KLTKCS
+814 KLTKCAGS
-820 KSNAPYTM
+820 TAPYTM
-828 EYTLTRPDKKPDEK
+828 SYKLERPGGTVIDD
-842 EVTGSLSSAKLD
+842 SLSSKDLGKD
-854 ENGLD
+854 GPGKDGLE
-859 AFKGFNEDGVY
+859 AFKDDYTDNFNDDGVY
-870 KLEVHATDAAG
+870 TLRVWAKDAAG
-881 NESETAVYTIK
+881 NESGTATYKIK
-892 YDVNAP
+892 YDVHAP
-898 DVHAVFSE
+898 DVSAIFSLTS
-906 KADKDPFYKQQRT
+906 KDSPFYAEQRT
-919 IDIKVSDKLF
+919 IDIEVSDKLF
-929 DGNKNVTFDEE
+929 EGSKNVTFEE
-940 LKKPDQNQKD
+940 GKPVSGN
-950 GDYTLTGKMT
+950 GVYTLTGTMKNT
-960 NPDQRG
+960 NQSG
-966 VSIETTIQ
+966 VSNVSIETTIQ
-974 YTNGNPPVFDRDRDR
+974 YTNGNPPMFDGA
-989 TWTYTGAGKNPEGS
+989 WTYTGAGEGKQ
-1003 PTLPSW
+1003 TLPSW

-1040 VTVTDANGKCTQNG
+1040 VTKTNTDGTYTKNGKEPTGVGSSSSNC
-1054 QDIEKFC
+1054 
-1061 AYTFKGEEDGKT
+1061 YTVVTKGTDKT
-1073 DFTIDQTTPE
+1073 DFTIDQTNPK

-1108 VVEHNFYDKGVEL
+1108 VVEHNFDRNRVEL
-1121 TATGAS
+1121 TATGSS

-1132 VHDGDT
+1132 VDDGDT

-1162 NICDNEAVNYGGSVA
+1162 NICKNDAVDYGGSAA

-1187 PTLALT
+1187 PTLTLT

-1324 AGAWTIMEYNASPVQ
+1324 TGAWTIMEYNASPVQ

-1483 EIDALGGETKLAA
+1483 EVDALGGETKLAA
-1496 NQKPMPDELTLESVS
+1496 NQKPMPNELTLESVS
-1511 GDVMLRG
+1511 GDVMLQG
-1518 GKSTQTIT
+1518 GKSAQTIT
-1526 FVAVDK
+1526 FVAVDR

-1569 VVLTVVALAAVAFGV
+1569 VVLTVVALAAIAFGV

>member
-66 DETPNPGETKD
+66 DETKD
-77 PGETPNPGETPDP
+77 PGETPNPGETP
-90 GETPNPDETP
+90 
-100 AEPTIVSAK
+100 AEPTIESAE
-109 DTTEAVWAQSRTVT
+109 DTTPAEWAKSRTVT
-123 IQTAGPVDKVQ
+123 IQTSGPVDKVQ
-134 YRVEDTEEWKSAAA
+134 YRVKDTEEWKSAAA
-148 GKKNGEYQFVLTE
+148 GKKNGEYQFVLTGI
-161 SSNEVVTYQVRALNK
+161 SAEVVTCEVRALNGEQESK
-176 KEESKTVE
+176 MVAVEVGKFDTTKPEVEESYYW
-184 VKVGKIDATAPTV
+184 
-197 EVSHSE
+197 E
-203 AWDYYKVKDYYVE
+203 AWANHHKAKDYYVE
-216 ISDKLS
+216 ISD
-222 GNELSGLDL
+222 EQSGLDL

-245 DKEYLNSNDYRLR
+245 DKEYLNSNDYRLT
-258 DLNNKFN
+258 DLNDKFN
-265 KAKKE
+265 EAKKA
-270 YKGGVFDFLFTIHK
+270 YTGGKFVFLFTIDK
-284 YKDALNEH
+284 YKDYLKER
-292 YEFDIEVSVND
+292 YEFNIEVSVND
-303 NVGNKSSY
+303 NVGNESSY
-311 IPKASSESYG
+311 IPKALSESYG
-321 SVDCKVTPE
+321 NVDCKVTPE

-344 DQSEVKLTGMEANQD
+344 DQSKVKLTGMEADQP
-359 IYIYV
+359 ICIYV
-364 NNYSKDNKFVSKSK
+364 NNYDNKYE
-378 TDGDGVATINLGQEL
+378 TEL
-393 KAIGKKVPE
+393 KTNENGEASIDLGVELKKIGKNVPE
-402 KTVFSIVLQA
+402 NVPFSIVLKA
-412 GKSEATLPLYY
+412 GESEATLPVYY

-455 KSNELTIK
+455 KNNELKIK
-463 PEESEATGEKTVG
+463 PKESKPAGEKAVG
-476 AAYYWKE
+476 AAYFWQTGNT
-483 EDAKQPENPM
+483 ATTPE
-493 QLKNPTLVDNG
+493 NPTLVDNG

-510 NKNDKSWKQAEDMII
+510 NKNDKSWTQTKDMII
-525 PCPKDDNFSGYLH
+525 PCPKDDNFNFLGYLH

-550 YVYKAETGKE
+550 YVYKAETGSD
-560 LKLTNYGVFNGADNG
+560 LKLTNLGVAYGVDNG
-575 VAVFVTTPDGKE
+575 VAVFVTTPDGEE
-587 GKPYTAQRDVLDKN
+587 GKPYTPERYVPDEKGNLTDEKEA
-601 GDRTGTEDNWVKQV
+601 NWVKQV
-615 NFDVQWDESK
+615 NFDVQWDKSALEKKVREGCVDSDTDTY
-625 LKTWLM
+625 TWN
-631 DWAKKQ
+631 DN
-637 PGYQG
+637 
-642 TETETEKISYD
+642 ETTIKV
-653 WSKFALAQNGVVV
+653 KPFVVV
-666 TATATA
+666 
-672 EDGKATE
+672 DGQT
-679 DKEVVSGQNS
+679 QNDETV
-689 GQAKSFTIGGNVG
+689 KSAPDSEGHNFTLGGNIG
-702 SDGKNQISR
+702 ENGENRISR
-711 NTPVRFTVTVS
+711 KTPVRFEVEVTVVG
-722 ATVEKTTTPKN
+722 TKTTTTMN
-733 ADGTTG
+733 DDGTPNKKTDDIHI
-739 KPLTGDVTV
+739 TQ
-748 KESFTT
+748 SFST
-754 EEIPVYVQNYLN
+754 EEIQVYVQNYLN
-766 VPTVTAEAQVTA
+766 VPTVTASVDTKNQDGKLTE
-778 NRGTANEKKEPITGT
+778 
-793 DLKDGETYGW
+793 LKGKNVGKCW
-803 YNGYN
+803 FNGN
-808 NVLTSL
+808 DNVLKSL
-814 KLTKCS
+814 DITES
-820 KSNAPYTM
+820 GESNAPYTLH
-828 EYTLTRPDKKPDEK
+828 YTLWRPSAPKDDPSAAGKVSFSGHK
-842 EVTGSLSSAKLD
+842 EGYALHVYDTEA
-854 ENGLD
+854 
-859 AFKGFNEDGVY
+859 FNEDGVY
-870 KLEVHATDAAG
+870 TLEVYATDDAG
-881 NESETAVYTIK
+881 NKSGTAAYTIK
-892 YDVNAP
+892 YDVHAP
-898 DVHAVFSE
+898 DVSAVFSLTS
-906 KADKDPFYKQQRT
+906 KDSPFYAEQRT
-919 IDIKVSDKLF
+919 IDIEVSDKLF
-929 DGNKNVTFDEE
+929 EGGKNVTFEE
-940 LKKPDQNQKD
+940 SESGKK
-950 GDYTLTGKMT
+950 GDYTLTGTMT

-974 YTNGNPPVFDRDRDR
+974 YTNGNPPMFDGA
-989 TWTYTGAGKNPEGS
+989 WTYTGAGEGKQ
-1003 PTLPSW
+1003 TLPSW

-1040 VTVTDANGKCTQNG
+1040 VTKTNTDGTYTKNGKEQTGVGSSSNC
-1054 QDIEKFC
+1054 
-1061 AYTFKGEEDGKT
+1061 YTVVTKGTDKT
-1073 DFTIDQTTPE
+1073 DFTIDQTNPK

-1108 VVEHNFYDKGVEL
+1108 VVEHNFDRKRVEL
-1121 TATGAS
+1121 TATGSS

-1132 VHDGDT
+1132 VDDGDT

-1151 KFAIE
+1151 KFAIQ
-1156 VTDKAG
+1156 VVDKAG
-1162 NICDNEAVNYGGSVA
+1162 NICSNDAVDYGGSAA

-1187 PTLALT
+1187 PTLTLT

-1324 AGAWTIMEYNASPVQ
+1324 TGAWTIMEYNASPVQ

-1511 GDVMLRG
+1511 GDVMLQG
-1518 GKSTQTIT
+1518 GKSAQTIT

-1546 LSFHQKV
+1546 LGFHQKV

-1569 VVLTVVALAAVAFGV
+1569 VVLTVVALAAIAFGV

>member
-1 MKRGKA
+1 M
-7 LCRILAVLLICALVA
+7 
-22 GFAPVAETISAP
+22 
-34 AQETAAGAETAETV
+34 
-48 TDVLPSGEDGDPD
+48 
-61 AAKDP
+61 
-66 DETPNPGETKD
+66 
-77 PGETPNPGETPDP
+77 
-90 GETPNPDETP
+90 
-100 AEPTIVSAK
+100 SAK
-109 DTTEAVWAQSRTVT
+109 DTNEAVWAKSRTVT

-134 YRVEDTEEWKSAAA
+134 YHAEGDEEWKDAA
-148 GKKNGEYQFVLTE
+148 GENGVYTFELTD
-161 SSNEVVTYQVRALNK
+161 SSDKVVTYEVRALNG
-176 KEESKTVE
+176 EQESETVE
-184 VKVGKIDATAPTV
+184 VQVGKIEKKAPTV
-197 EVSHSE
+197 TP
-203 AWDYYKVKDYYVE
+203 KDSYASYNSRNWTVT
-216 ISDKLS
+216 ISDEK
-222 GNELSGLDL
+222 SGLNVD
-231 SSIQIQVFYYNRKG
+231 SIQIRAFYEKDGRQYLPETHPAVTALNQALETQKTNWKNDKTDKNDKFEVSFTLPRFYNFHLVKVEVTVRDNAGNEGGYNRPS
-245 DKEYLNSNDYRLR
+245 DPEQ
-258 DLNNKFN
+258 
-265 KAKKE
+265 
-270 YKGGVFDFLFTIHK
+270 
-284 YKDALNEH
+284 
-292 YEFDIEVSVND
+292 
-303 NVGNKSSY
+303 
-311 IPKASSESYG
+311 YG
-321 SVDCKVTPE
+321 SIAATLNPSLYSVSKRH
-330 LTANKAGE
+330 
-338 LVYLVG
+338 YLVG
-344 DQSEVKLTGMEANQD
+344 DQSTLKIDGVDKDEQVSLFVDGTLISENVDVEKPFLLGQFLREAEGVHT
-359 IYIYV
+359 IT
-364 NNYSKDNKFVSKSK
+364 FVSDRDK
-378 TDGDGVATINLGQEL
+378 EC
-393 KAIGKKVPE
+393 
-402 KTVFSIVLQA
+402 VL
-412 GKSEATLPLYY
+412 PVYH
-423 VSGAPAVHSV
+423 VSGAPAVGSV
-433 DFYNSSAIKN
+433 DFYNDSAIKN

-455 KSNELTIK
+455 KNNELKIK
-463 PEESEATGEKTVG
+463 PAGSEAVG
-476 AAYYWKE
+476 AAYYWQTGNT
-483 EDAKQPENPM
+483 ATTPE
-493 QLKNPTLVDNG
+493 NPTLVDNG
-504 QGGIEL
+504 QGGIVL

-525 PCPKDDNFSGYLH
+525 PCPDENFSGYLH

-550 YVYKAETGKE
+550 YVYKVEGAQ
-560 LKLTNYGVFNGADNG
+560 KLTNLGVFNGADNG

-587 GKPYTAQRDVLDKN
+587 GKPYTAQRDVLDESN
-601 GDRTGTEDNWVKQV
+601 NRTGTEDNWVQQV
-615 NFDVQWDESK
+615 DFDVQWDKSALEKKAREGYKNTDTVTYEWDDSK
-625 LKTWLM
+625 TTINVK
-631 DWAKKQ
+631 
-637 PGYQG
+637 P
-642 TETETEKISYD
+642 
-653 WSKFALAQNGVVV
+653 FVVV
-666 TATATA
+666 
-672 EDGKATE
+672 DGQTQD
-679 DKEVVSGQNS
+679 DKTV
-689 GQAKSFTIGGNVG
+689 KSAPDSEGHKFTLGGNIG
-702 SDGKNQISR
+702 ENGENRISR
-711 NTPVRFTVTVS
+711 KTPVRFELQVAVS
-722 ATVEKTTTPKN
+722 CVKTTKTKEN
-733 ADGTTG
+733 GETKTESEDC
-739 KPLTGDVTV
+739 TV
-748 KESFTT
+748 NQSFTT
-754 EEIPVYVQNYLN
+754 DVQVYVQNYLN
-766 VPTVTAEAQVTA
+766 EPTVKALTATK
-778 NRGTANEKKEPITGT
+778 NSDGTT
-793 DLKDGETYGW
+793 GETTRTNKEVEQCW
-803 YNGYN
+803 FNGN
-808 NVLTSL
+808 DNVLTSL
-814 KLTKCS
+814 KLTECVGS
-820 KSNAPYTM
+820 TAPYTM
-828 EYTLTRPDKKPDEK
+828 EYTLTKPSGGIVNGTIE
-842 EVTGSLSSAKLD
+842 SSAL
-854 ENGLD
+854 
-859 AFKGFNEDGVY
+859 AVYNEDIKGNFDEDGEYVLIAWA
-870 KLEVHATDAAG
+870 KDAAG
-881 NESETAVYTIK
+881 NISAFNPLGYTIK

-906 KADKDPFYKQQRT
+906 KAEKDPFYKQQRT

-929 DGNKNVTFDEE
+929 AGSENVTFAEG
-940 LKKPDQNQKD
+940 KPVLGKDKDQKD
-950 GDYTLTGKMT
+950 VYTLTGTMT
-960 NPDQRG
+960 NEQAN
-966 VSIETTIQ
+966 VSIETTIR
-974 YTNGNPPVFDRDRDR
+974 YKNGNPPVFDRDRDRDR
-989 TWTYTGAGKNPEGS
+989 TWTYTGAGTDPAGNPI
-1003 PTLPSW
+1003 LPSW
-1009 SGTYKYGSV
+1009 SGTYKYGSA

-1026 DYTLCI
+1026 NYTLCI
-1032 TATDEAGN
+1032 KATDEAGN
-1040 VTVTDANGKCTQNG
+1040 VTKTDANGKCTQNG

-1061 AYTFKGEEDGKT
+1061 AYTFKGDKGDGNGNGDT
-1073 DFTIDQTTPE
+1073 DFTIDQTNPK

-1108 VVEHNFYDKGVEL
+1108 VVEHNFYEGGVNL

-1127 GSTDW
+1127 GRTKW
-1132 VHDGDT
+1132 VDDGDT

-1162 NICDNEAVNYGGSVA
+1162 NICENDAVDYGGSAA

-1324 AGAWTIMEYNASPVQ
+1324 TGAWTIMEYNASPVQ

-1496 NQKPMPDELTLESVS
+1496 NQKLMPNELTLESVS
-1511 GDVMLRG
+1511 GDVMLQG
-1518 GKSTQTIT
+1518 GKSAQTIT

-1569 VVLTVVALAAVAFGV
+1569 VVLTVVALAAIAFGV

>member
-34 AQETAAGAETAETV
+34 AQETAAGAEPAETV
-48 TDVLPSGEDGDPD
+48 TDVLPSGADGDPD

-66 DETPNPGETKD
+66 GETKDTGETKD

-90 GETPNPDETP
+90 SEPTNPDETP
-100 AEPTIVSAK
+100 TVPTIVSAE
-109 DTTEAVWAQSRTVT
+109 DTTKGEWAQSRTVT

-134 YRVEDTEEWKSAAA
+134 YHAQGDEEWKSAA
-148 GKKNGEYQFVLTE
+148 GENGVYQFVLE
-161 SSNEVVTYQVRALNK
+161 KSSNEAVTYEVRALNG
-176 KEESKTVE
+176 EQESETVE
-184 VKVGKIDATAPTV
+184 VKVGKIEKKAPTV
-197 EVSHSE
+197 TP
-203 AWDYYKVKDYYVE
+203 KDSYASYNSRNWTVT
-216 ISDKLS
+216 ISDEK
-222 GNELSGLDL
+222 SGLNVD
-231 SSIQIQVFYYNRKG
+231 SIQIRAFY
-245 DKEYLNSNDYRLR
+245 E
-258 DLNNKFN
+258 
-265 KAKKE
+265 
-270 YKGGVFDFLFTIHK
+270 KGGRQYLPETHQAVI
-284 YKDALNEH
+284 ALNQALETQKGNYKNGNSEVSFTFTLPKH
-292 YEFDIEVSVND
+292 ETVKGKYVNKNYELYIEVKAD
-303 NVGNKSSY
+303 DMAGNHGGYNLDKTPDVLGD
-311 IPKASSESYG
+311 I
-321 SVDCKVTPE
+321 DCAVEPSLYDLSKG
-330 LTANKAGE
+330 A
-338 LVYLVG
+338 YRVG
-344 DQSEVKLTGMEANQD
+344 DQSKL
-359 IYIYV
+359 II
-364 NNYSKDNKFVSKSK
+364 S
-378 TDGDGVATINLGQEL
+378 GVPAG
-393 KAIGKKVPE
+393 
-402 KTVFSIVLQA
+402 KTVSVGETKYTANADGKVEIQSNELTKILNEYSNENGIYTIEIKSGTYQIVPN
-412 GKSEATLPLYY
+412 GLPVYY
-423 VSGAPAVHSV
+423 VSGAPEFDGVT
-433 DFYNSSAIKN
+433 FEGQSAFKS
-443 FIHTIT
+443 FVHTIT
-449 GGLMFA
+449 GGLMFSPS
-455 KSNELTIK
+455 KKLVVESK
-463 PEESEATGEKTVG
+463 PPIGKAWKYEG
-476 AAYYWKE
+476 AAYFWQTG
-483 EDAKQPENPM
+483 DAVVLQDNPALM
-493 QLKNPTLVDNG
+493 LDDNG
-504 QGGIEL
+504 KVVLDSQDSQQTKSQGEVVT
-510 NKNDKSWKQAEDMII
+510 DKWAAVTENLSHRRI
-525 PCPKDDNFSGYLH
+525 PCPKDNDFSGYLH

-560 LKLTNYGVFNGADNG
+560 LKLTNLGVFNDADNG

-615 NFDVQWDESK
+615 DFDVQWDKSALEKKAREGCDNTDDVTYEWDDSK
-625 LKTWLM
+625 TTIKV
-631 DWAKKQ
+631 K
-637 PGYQG
+637 P
-642 TETETEKISYD
+642 
-653 WSKFALAQNGVVV
+653 FVVV
-666 TATATA
+666 
-672 EDGKATE
+672 DGQT
-679 DKEVVSGQNS
+679 QNDETV
-689 GQAKSFTIGGNVG
+689 KSAPDSEGHNFTLGGNIG
-702 SDGKNQISR
+702 ENGENRISR
-711 NTPVRFTVTVS
+711 KTPVRFEVEVTVVG
-722 ATVEKTTTPKN
+722 TKTTTTLN
-733 ADGTTG
+733 DDGTKNE
-739 KPLTGDVTV
+739 KPDDIHITQ
-748 KESFTT
+748 SFST
-754 EEIPVYVQNYLN
+754 EEIQVYVQNYLKE
-766 VPTVTAEAQVTA
+766 PTVTALADTKNQNGKLTE
-778 NRGTANEKKEPITGT
+778 
-793 DLKDGETYGW
+793 LKGKDIEQRW
-803 YNGYN
+803 FNGN
-808 NVLTSL
+808 DNVLKSL
-814 KLTKCS
+814 VITES
-820 KSNAPYTM
+820 GKSTAPYTLS
-828 EYTLTRPDKKPDEK
+828 YTLRRPSDDPQAEPS
-842 EVTGSLSSAKLD
+842 V
-854 ENGLD
+854 NGEASFSDHEDTSVLPVYNKD
-859 AFKGFNEDGVY
+859 NKDNKNNFNEDGVY
-870 KLEVHATDAAG
+870 TLTVEATDAAG
-881 NESETAVYTIK
+881 NKSETAVYTIK
-892 YDVNAP
+892 YDVSAP
-898 DVHAVFSE
+898 DVFAVFSLSS
-906 KADKDPFYKQQRT
+906 KDYSPFYKQQRT

-929 DGNKNVTFDEE
+929 KGSENVIFKEGEPVSGNGV
-940 LKKPDQNQKD
+940 
-950 GDYTLTGKMT
+950 YTLTRTMT
-960 NPDQRG
+960 NEQQN

-974 YTNGNPPVFDRDRDR
+974 YKNGNPPRFDGA
-989 TWTYTGAGKNPEGS
+989 WTYTGAGEGKQ
-1003 PTLPSW
+1003 TLPSW

-1040 VTVTDANGKCTQNG
+1040 VTVTNADG
-1054 QDIEKFC
+1054 
-1061 AYTFKGEEDGKT
+1061 TFKKNGETQYADEGKT
-1073 DFTIDQTTPE
+1073 IPTNRYTVQDKGSADFTIDQTTPE
-1083 VSVRFDNNSVVNG
+1083 VSVRFDNNSAVNG

-1108 VVEHNFYDKGVEL
+1108 VVEHNFYEGGVNL

-1127 GSTDW
+1127 GSTAW

-1138 HTATVSFLNDADC
+1138 HTATFSFLNDADC
-1151 KFAIE
+1151 EFAIE

-1162 NICDNEAVNYGGSVA
+1162 NICKNDAVNYGGSAA

-1187 PTLALT
+1187 PTLTLT

-1324 AGAWTIMEYNASPVQ
+1324 TGAWTIMEYNASPVR

-1437 QITGLEKRRYRE
+1437 QITGLEKKRYRE

-1511 GDVMLRG
+1511 GDVMLQG
-1518 GKSTQTIT
+1518 GKSAQTIT

-1546 LSFHQKV
+1546 LGFHQKV

-1569 VVLTVVALAAVAFGV
+1569 VVLTVVALAAIAFGV

>member
-22 GFAPVAETISAP
+22 GFAPVADTISAP
-34 AQETAAGAETAETV
+34 AQETAAGAEPAETV
-48 TDVLPSGEDGDPD
+48 TDVLPAGADGDPD

-66 DETPNPGETKD
+66 GETKGPGETPNPGETKD

-90 GETPNPDETP
+90 SEPTNPDETP
-100 AEPTIVSAK
+100 TVPTIVSAE
-109 DTTEAVWAQSRTVT
+109 DTTPAVWAKSRTVT

-134 YRVEDTEEWKSAAA
+134 YHAQGDEEWKDADA
-148 GKKNGEYQFVLTE
+148 GENGVYTFELKE
-161 SSNEVVTYQVRALNK
+161 SSNEAVTYEVRALNG
-176 KEESKTVE
+176 EQESETVT
-184 VKVGKIDATAPTV
+184 VDVGKIDATAPTV
-197 EVSHSE
+197 EVTSE
-203 AWDYYKVKDYYVE
+203 LGRRNTKYTVT
-216 ISDKLS
+216 ISDS
-222 GNELSGLDL
+222 QSGLDVD
-231 SSIQIQVFYYNRKG
+231 SIEVWAFYEKDGKETPADSFTTLDLDTKFKHKKEEYKEDSPDGKAKFEFSFTMSNSKPEG
-245 DKEYLNSNDYRLR
+245 WSVYPLYVGVKACDKAKNEKSYSTNSNPDMYAGSFSATFSPSISYFVKKNEIGYRVGEDCKLTLTGVG
-258 DLNNKFN
+258 DEVTVYVGENDPGVVYTNDGNAPKGTVVISLKDILKQDGEHHIAVKYGNNKR
-265 KAKKE
+265 AQ
-270 YKGGVFDFLFTIHK
+270 
-284 YKDALNEH
+284 AL
-292 YEFDIEVSVND
+292 
-303 NVGNKSSY
+303 
-311 IPKASSESYG
+311 PT
-321 SVDCKVTPE
+321 VD
-330 LTANKAGE
+330 
-338 LVYLVG
+338 
-344 DQSEVKLTGMEANQD
+344 
-359 IYIYV
+359 
-364 NNYSKDNKFVSKSK
+364 
-378 TDGDGVATINLGQEL
+378 
-393 KAIGKKVPE
+393 
-402 KTVFSIVLQA
+402 
-412 GKSEATLPLYY
+412 Y
-423 VSGAPAVHSV
+423 VSGAPAVGSV
-433 DFYNSSAIKN
+433 DFYNDSAIKN

-455 KSNELTIK
+455 KNNELKIK
-463 PEESEATGEKTVG
+463 PKESEPAGEKTVG
-476 AAYYWKE
+476 AAYFWQTGNT
-483 EDAKQPENPM
+483 ATTPE
-493 QLKNPTLVDNG
+493 NPTLVDNG
-504 QGGIEL
+504 NGGIEL
-510 NKNDKSWKQAEDMII
+510 NKNDKSWKQAENMII
-525 PCPKDDNFSGYLH
+525 PCPDENFSGYLH
-538 VVVWNEVGTCTQ
+538 VVVWNEVGTCAQ
-550 YVYKAETGKE
+550 YVYKAETGSD
-560 LKLTNYGVFNGADNG
+560 LKLTNLGVAYGVDNG
-575 VAVFVTTPDGKE
+575 VAVFVTTPAKDADGNPDGEKA
-587 GKPYTAQRDVLDKN
+587 YTEK
-601 GDRTGTEDNWVKQV
+601 TEDGNPNWVQQV
-615 NFDVQWDESK
+615 DFDVQWDESK
-625 LKTWLM
+625 LETWL
-631 DWAKKQ
+631 KNQ
-637 PGYQG
+637 YRN
-642 TETETEKISYD
+642 T
-653 WSKFALAQNGVVV
+653 
-666 TATATA
+666 
-672 EDGKATE
+672 EDGKVTYGNWQKVDIKVAANNDNVTE
-679 DKEVVSGQNS
+679 SGDSTS
-689 GQAKSFTIGGNVG
+689 GNQKKFTIGTNG
-702 SDGKNQISR
+702 DIST
-711 NTPVRFTVTVS
+711 NDKIQFTVTVS
-722 ATVEKTTTPKN
+722 AKVDETITTPNNDGPDSVSTTTI
-733 ADGTTG
+733 
-739 KPLTGDVTV
+739 DVT
-748 KESFTT
+748 ESFTT
-754 EEIPVYVQNYLN
+754 EEIQVYVQNYLN
-766 VPTVTAEAQVTA
+766 VPTVTAVSKPKTA
-778 NRGTANEKKEPITGT
+778 
-793 DLKDGETYGW
+793 DGETSDATRTNKEIEQCW
-803 YNGYN
+803 FNGN
-808 NVLTSL
+808 DNVLKSL
-814 KLTKCS
+814 DITES
-820 KSNAPYTM
+820 GKSNAPYTLH
-828 EYTLTRPDKKPDEK
+828 YTLWRPSAPKDDPSAAGKVSFSGHKKEYALHVYDTE
-842 EVTGSLSSAKLD
+842 A
-854 ENGLD
+854 
-859 AFKGFNEDGVY
+859 FNEDGVY
-870 KLEVHATDAAG
+870 TLEVYATDDAG
-881 NESETAVYTIK
+881 NKSETATYTIK
-892 YDVNAP
+892 YDVHAP
-898 DVHAVFSE
+898 DVSAVFSLSS
-906 KADKDPFYKQQRT
+906 KDYSPFYAKQRT
-919 IDIKVSDKLF
+919 IDIKVKDDLF
-929 DGNKNVTFDEE
+929 KEYVDSTRESEE
-940 LKKPDQNQKD
+940 KAGEAN
-950 GDYTLTGKMT
+950 TWTGKMT
-960 NPDQRG
+960 AGTN
-966 VSIETTIQ
+966 VSIETKIA
-974 YTNGNPPVFDRDRDR
+974 YTHGSAPRFEGVWKCFEDTDGHP
-989 TWTYTGAGKNPEGS
+989 TWQGKYTYGTADGGAS
-1003 PTLPSW
+1003 
-1009 SGTYKYGSV
+1009 
-1018 DGNIRDGD
+1018 RDGD
-1026 DYTLCI
+1026 NYTLCI

-1040 VTVTDANGKCTQNG
+1040 VTKTDAKGNCTKNGETQYADEG
-1054 QDIEKFC
+1054 QTIPTNR
-1061 AYTFKGEEDGKT
+1061 YTVQDEGSA
-1073 DFTIDQTTPE
+1073 DFTIDQTNPK

-1108 VVEHNFYDKGVEL
+1108 VVEHNFDRNRVEL
-1121 TATGAS
+1121 TATGSS

-1132 VHDGDT
+1132 VDDGDT

-1151 KFAIE
+1151 KFAIQ
-1156 VTDKAG
+1156 VMDKAG
-1162 NICDNEAVNYGGSVA
+1162 NICENDAVDYGDSAA

-1324 AGAWTIMEYNASPVQ
+1324 TGAWTIMEYNASPVQ

-1496 NQKPMPDELTLESVS
+1496 NQKLMPNELTLESVS
-1511 GDVMLRG
+1511 GDVMLQG
-1518 GKSTQTIT
+1518 GKSAQTIT

-1569 VVLTVVALAAVAFGV
+1569 VVLTVVALAAIAFGV